1 MHSQILCKGTAAAVA
16 VRRMRNILGAVLGR
30 DGWTWRTHEVKLL
43 NTSSGDTVKIGEISY
58 QLKTPRNPELV
69 PVKHI
74 SDSLPQTVAQH
85 LRWIMQKDLL
95 GQDVFLIGP
104 PGPLRRSIAMQY
116 LELTRREV
124 EYVSLSRD
132 TTETDLKQ
140 RREIRS
146 GTAFYI
152 DQCAVR
158 AATEGRIL
166 VLEGLEKAERN
177 VLPVLNNLLEN
188 REMQLEDGRFLM
200 SAERYDKLLQ
210 EHTKEELD
218 AWKIVRVSEDFRVI
232 ALGLPVPKYK
242 GNPLDPPLRSRFQAR
257 DIYYLPFKDQLE
269 LLYTAGP
276 NVAAERVSQLLSL
289 ATTLCSQES
298 STLGLPDFP
307 VDNLSPALQVLNV
320 FPMLS
325 SQQLVQRLYPY
336 HSILGKEGRTAV
348 EGVLSRF
355 ELLDGRRQPA
365 PGAVV
370 SVSLA
375 RDLEGHADVTL
386 RVADQDVT
394 FQVPAGTKEPRPP
407 NSSPAFISTSSHAQ
421 LLAEMMQS
429 HMVKDMCLI
438 GAKGCG
444 KSVIAREFAE
454 MLGYSIEPVML
465 YQDMTAR
472 DLLQQRY
479 TLPNGDTAWRPSP
492 LVTAAQEGKLLLLDG
507 IHRVNLGTL
516 AVLSRLLHDRE
527 LALYDGT
534 RLMRWDRYQILKEQ
548 LQLTDQQLQE
558 RSIFPIHPSFRVL
571 ALAEPPVVGA
581 STSTSTSTSSSGGQ
595 QWLGPELL
603 TMFLYHSVAP
613 LARAEEISLIQGLTP
628 NVPKEAVEQLLH
640 LTHSLRKTNDPTAQ
654 SLASSLSTRQLLRIC
669 RRLSQYPEE
678 SIAHAVNK
686 ACLSRFLPSL
696 ARASLQ
702 KNLAN
707 CSIQD
712 TADPAEHTR
721 DHSCTVKDGMLTIGS
736 VSAPIYSA
744 DEKMKIPDVLF
755 YDNPQHMM
763 VMEDMLKD
771 FLLGEHLLLV
781 GNQGVGKNKIVD
793 RFLHLLNRPREYL
806 QLHRDTTVQT
816 LTLQPSVRDGIIVY
830 EDSPL
835 VKAVKMGHI
844 LVIDEADKAPTNVTC
859 ILKTLVESGEMILA
873 DGRRIVSDLR
883 KANGRL
889 NTIVMHPDFRM
900 LVLANRPGFPF
911 LGNDFF
917 GALGDI
923 FSCHAVDN
931 PKPQAELAMLKQY
944 GPDVPDATLQKLVA
958 AFGELRSMADQGTI
972 TYPYSTR
979 EVVNIVKH
987 LQKFPDEGLA
997 NVVRNVFDFD
1007 SYNKD
1012 MREVLIEALHKHGIP
1027 IGAKPS
1033 SVNLAKE
1040 LPLPEVR
1047 MSGYWT
1053 TNQGGNA
1060 RRKLL
1065 CPTET
1070 HPIDIKGPVFLRVQ
1084 GYPCN
1089 RQESRALSFS
1099 EEKAHWQIPMNEV
1112 NIICDVTT
1120 KDDVLYVATC
1130 NPVSLYAMKERGE
1143 TIHCMELYD
1152 VFPRTISGVWQPFV
1166 TIAALGSPLDGQVVL
1181 HEEQSN
1187 TVLHV
1192 DVVTGAVRRLMLSP
1206 DSDQSSTRA
1215 SNWWS
1220 SKEQQGSHKMCRDF
1234 AHKNW
1239 LLFYKE
1245 DGNHLEVLDVLEGR
1259 VHSIS
1264 LPINLKAV
1272 FLVAEDRWLLLESN
1286 TNKKY
1291 LLTKPMHMGAEDS
1304 GVCQLHTISE
1314 DSVSSG
1320 HGASSGE
1327 SCVPQMLSCDQLP
1340 NENLSAALDQKIVSP
1355 NRLLADTG
1363 SYAQVIVGFPD
1374 LMSPNEVYTFK
1385 RPVDLSEMKGGDG
1398 GSQFFRGGL
1407 RSSAAKRTNCVSL
1420 LSANQVVRA
1429 LPPNQVP
1436 LKEVYPKDVTPPM
1449 AAAYLEVT
1457 DLNSKRLKY
1466 IPVPRSMTV
1475 SPYTSWLSKVSD
1487 SDVLLAGLGSGGAV
1501 TVDMGGYVRLWE
1513 TGLDNLQRS
1522 LMEWRNMIGSEDGRP
1537 IQITVQRDS
1546 GQDVTAPKHGKI
1558 DPNNAPHVGGNQ
1570 WAGGTGGRDTAGLGG
1585 KGGPYRL
1592 DAGHKVFQVSQAEKD
1607 ALPEEVRRAAREM
1620 GEKAFKERLKEIDM
1634 SEYDADTYERFS
1646 KAVRRQ
1652 VQSLRIILDSLQ
1664 AKGKERQWLKNQAL
1678 GELDDAKIID
1688 GLTGEKAIYKR
1699 RGEQEPELGSPQ
1711 QKPKRLRVLAD
1722 VSGSMYRFNG
1732 VDGRLE
1738 RSMEAVCMVMEALES
1753 YEHKFKYDIVG
1764 HSGDGFDIELVR
1776 ADKVPKN
1783 EKQRLKV
1790 LKTMHAHAQFCMS
1803 GDYTLE
1809 GTEASIRELAR
1820 EEADEHFVVVLSDA
1834 NLERYGIRPE
1844 RFARVLTSD
1853 PQVNAFAIF
1862 IGSLGD
1868 QAERLQKTLP
1878 AGRSFV
1884 AMDTKQIPQI
1894 LQQIFTSTMLS
1905 SA

>member
-1 MHSQILCKGTAAAVA
+1 M
-16 VRRMRNILGAVLGR
+16 
-30 DGWTWRTHEVKLL
+30 WRTHEVKLL
-43 NTSSGDTVKIGEISY
+43 NTSSGDTVKIGDISY
-58 QLKTPRNPELV
+58 KLKTPRNPELV

-116 LELTRREV
+116 LELTKREV
-124 EYVSLSRD
+124 EYVALSRD

-158 AATEGRIL
+158 AATEGRVL

-218 AWKIVRVSEDFRVI
+218 SWKIIRVSEDFRVI

-298 STLGLPDFP
+298 SNLGLPDFP
-307 VDNLSPALQVLNV
+307 VDNLLPALYVLNV

-336 HSILGKEGRTAV
+336 NNILGKDGRNAV

-355 ELLDGRRQPA
+355 ELLDGRRESTPS
-365 PGAVV
+365 AVLGV
-370 SVSLA
+370 SKTKDV
-375 RDLEGHADVTL
+375 EGHADVTL
-386 RVADQDVT
+386 RIADKDIT

-407 NSSPAFISTSSHAQ
+407 NSSPNFISTPSHSK
-421 LLAEMMQS
+421 LMAEMMQS
-429 HMVKDMCLI
+429 HMVKDICLI

-454 MLGYSIEPVML
+454 MLGYSTEPVML

-492 LVTAAQEGKLLLLDG
+492 LVTAAIEGKLLLLDG

-527 LALYDGT
+527 LDLYDGT
-534 RLMRWDRYQILKEQ
+534 RLLRWDRYQTLKEQ
-548 LQLTDQQLQE
+548 LQFSDEQLQE
-558 RSIFPIHPSFRVL
+558 RSIFPVHPSFRVL

-581 STSTSTSTSSSGGQ
+581 NTSSSNSRGQ

-603 TMFLYHSVAP
+603 TMFLYHSVTP
-613 LARAEEISLIQGLTP
+613 LAKAEEIGLIQGLTP
-628 NVPKEAVEQLLH
+628 NVPKEAAEQLLH

-702 KNLAN
+702 KSLAN

-712 TADPAEHTR
+712 APDPAEHTN
-721 DHSCTVKDGMLTIGS
+721 DYSCMVKDGVLTIGN
-736 VSAPIYSA
+736 VSAPIYNPN
-744 DEKMKIPDVLF
+744 EKMKVPDVLF

-816 LTLQPSVRDGIIVY
+816 LTLQPSVRDGIIMY

-873 DGRRIVSDLR
+873 DGRRIISDPLEA
-883 KANGRL
+883 KGRT
-889 NTIVMHPDFRM
+889 NTIFMHPDFRM

-1033 SVNLAKE
+1033 SVTLAKE
-1040 LPLPEVR
+1040 LPLPEVK
-1047 MSGYWT
+1047 MTGYWT
-1053 TNQGGNA
+1053 INQGGNA

-1084 GYPCN
+1084 SYPCN

-1112 NIICDVTT
+1112 NIICDVITR
-1120 KDDVLYVATC
+1120 DDVLYVATC
-1130 NPVSLYAMKERGE
+1130 NPVSLYSMKERGE
-1143 TIHCMELYD
+1143 TIQCMELYD

-1166 TIAALGSPLDGQVVL
+1166 TIAPLGSPLDGQVVL

-1187 TVLHV
+1187 TVLHL
-1192 DVVTGAVRRLMLSP
+1192 DMVTGAVRRLMLSQ
-1206 DSDQSSTRA
+1206 DSDQPSTRA
-1215 SNWWS
+1215 SNWWG
-1220 SKEQQGSHKMCRDF
+1220 SKEQQGGYKMCRDF
-1234 AHKNW
+1234 SHKNW

-1245 DGNHLEVLDVLEGR
+1245 DGNQLEVLDVLEGR

-1264 LPINLKAV
+1264 LPINLKSV

-1286 TNKKY
+1286 TNKKF
-1291 LLTKPMHMGAEDS
+1291 LLTKPMHMAAEDS
-1304 GVCQLHTISE
+1304 GVCQLHSISE

-1320 HGASSGE
+1320 HGVSSAE
-1327 SCVPQMLSCDQLP
+1327 LSIPQMLSCDQLP

-1355 NRLLADTG
+1355 NRIMADP
-1363 SYAQVIVGFPD
+1363 SCFAQVIVGFPD
-1374 LMSPNEVYTFK
+1374 LMSPNEVYSFK
-1385 RPVDLSEMKGGDG
+1385 RPVDLSVMKSGESGT
-1398 GSQFFRGGL
+1398 QTFFRSGL
-1407 RSSAAKRTNCVSL
+1407 RSTTPKRDNCVSL

-1429 LPPNQVP
+1429 LPPNKVP

-1449 AAAYLEVT
+1449 TAAYLEVT
-1457 DLNSKRLKY
+1457 DLNSKKVKY
-1466 IPVPRSMTV
+1466 VPVPRSMTV
-1475 SPYTSWLSKVSD
+1475 SPYTNWLSKVSE
-1487 SDVLLAGLGSGGAV
+1487 SDVLMAPLGSGGVV

-1513 TGLDNLQRS
+1513 TGLDALQRS

-1537 IQITVQRDS
+1537 LQITIQRES
-1546 GQDVTAPKHGKI
+1546 GLDVTAPKHGKI
-1558 DPNNAPHVGGNQ
+1558 DPNNDPHVGGNQ

-1592 DAGHKVFQVSQAEKD
+1592 DAGHKVYQVSQAEKD
-1607 ALPEEVRRAAREM
+1607 AVPEEIRKAAREM

-1634 SEYDADTYERFS
+1634 SEYDAATYERFS
-1646 KAVRRQ
+1646 NAVRRQ

-1699 RGEQEPELGSPQ
+1699 RGELDPELGSPQ

-1738 RSMEAVCMVMEALES
+1738 RSMEAVCMVMEALEN

-1764 HSGDGFDIELVR
+1764 HSGDGYDIELVR

-1783 EKQRLKV
+1783 NKQRLKV
-1790 LKTMHAHAQFCMS
+1790 LKNMHAHAQFCMS
-1803 GDYTLE
+1803 GDFTLE
-1809 GTEASIRELAR
+1809 GTEASIKELAR
-1820 EEADEHFVVVLSDA
+1820 EEADELFVVVLSDA

-1844 RFARVLTSD
+1844 RFANVLTSD

>member
-1 MHSQILCKGTAAAVA
+1 MHARMLLKGTAAAVA
-16 VRRMRNILGAVLGR
+16 ARRIRHILGPVMSKE
-30 DGWTWRTHEVKLL
+30 GWRCSSHEVKLL

-58 QLKTPRNPELV
+58 HLKPPRNPEFV
-69 PVKHI
+69 PVNHMMEA
-74 SDSLPQTVAQH
+74 LPQTITQH

-95 GQDVFLIGP
+95 GQDMFLIGP

-116 LELTRREV
+116 LELTKREV
-124 EYVSLSRD
+124 EYVALSRD

-158 AATEGRIL
+158 AATNGRIL

-200 SAERYDKLLQ
+200 SAQRYDKLLE
-210 EHTKEELD
+210 EHNKEELD

-232 ALGLPVPKYK
+232 ALGLPVPRYK

-269 LLYTAGP
+269 HLYRMGP
-276 NVAAERVSQLLSL
+276 NVPAERVSQLLSF

-298 STLGLPDFP
+298 ASLSLPDFP
-307 VDNLSPALQVLNV
+307 VDNLPSALTVLNL

-325 SQQLVQRLYPY
+325 AQQLVQRLYPY
-336 HSILGKEGRTAV
+336 EAMLGKEGRTAV

-355 ELLDGRRQPA
+355 ELTDDSKKPSLT
-365 PGAVV
+365 AVV
-370 SVSLA
+370 NIEPVSGDHPGQA
-375 RDLEGHADVTL
+375 VVTL
-386 RVADQDVT
+386 SIADNNIT
-394 FQVPAGTKEPRPP
+394 FQVPSGTRPIRPP
-407 NSSPAFISTSSHAQ
+407 NSSPAFIGTPTHDR

-429 HMVKDMCLI
+429 HLVKDICLI

-454 MLGYSIEPVML
+454 MLGYSIEPIML

-479 TLPNGDTAWRPSP
+479 TLPNGDTAWRASP
-492 LVTAAQEGKLLLLDG
+492 LVAAAQEGKLVLLDG

-534 RLMRWDRYQILKEQ
+534 RLLRWDRYQTLKEE
-548 LQLTDQQLQE
+548 LQLTDQQLQD
-558 RSIFPIHPSFRVL
+558 RQIFPIHPSFRVI
-571 ALAEPPVVGA
+571 ALAEPPQVG
-581 STSTSTSTSSSGGQ
+581 STTQ
-595 QWLGPELL
+595 QWLGPETL
-603 TMFLYHSVAP
+603 TMFLFHTIKP
-613 LARAEEISLIQGLTP
+613 LAKAEETAVLQGMIQ
-628 NVPKEAVEQLLH
+628 NVPNEAVEQLLH
-640 LTHSLRKTNDPTAQ
+640 LTHSLRKSSDPMAL

-669 RRLSQYPEE
+669 RRLSQYPQE
-678 SIAHAVNK
+678 SVAHAVSK

-696 ARASLQ
+696 ARSSLQ
-702 KNLAN
+702 KSLVN
-707 CSIQD
+707 CSIEEQP
-712 TADPAEHTR
+712 DPATEQNHQYT
-721 DHSCTVKDGMLTIGS
+721 CTVKDGFLTIGN
-736 VSAPIYSA
+736 VSAPVYSP
-744 DEKMKIPDVLF
+744 DEKMKVPDVLF
-755 YDNPQHMM
+755 YENVQHMM
-763 VMEDMLKD
+763 VMQDMLKD

-793 RFLHLLNRPREYL
+793 RFLHLMNRPREYL

-873 DGRRIVSDLR
+873 DGRRIVSDPLE
-883 KANGRL
+883 AAGRP
-889 NTIVMHPDFRM
+889 NAIPMHPDFRM
-900 LVLANRPGFPF
+900 IILANRPGFPF

-931 PKPQAELAMLKQY
+931 PRPQQEFAMLKQY
-944 GPDVPDATLQKLVA
+944 GPNVPDAVLQKLVA
-958 AFGELRSMADQGTI
+958 AFGELRAMADQGTI

-1012 MREVLIEALHKHGIP
+1012 MQEVLIAALHKHGIP
-1027 IGAKPS
+1027 IGAKPT
-1033 SVNLAKE
+1033 SVHLAKE
-1040 LPLPEVR
+1040 LPLPDCK
-1047 MSGYWT
+1047 MAGYWT
-1053 TNQGGNA
+1053 ISQGGNTH
-1060 RRKLL
+1060 RKLL
-1065 CPTET
+1065 CPTES
-1070 HPIDIKGPVFLRVQ
+1070 HRIEIKGPVFLRVQ
-1084 GYPCN
+1084 SYPSE
-1089 RQESRALSFS
+1089 RHESRVMSFT
-1099 EEKAHWQIPMNEV
+1099 EEQAHWQIPMNEV
-1112 NIICDVTT
+1112 DIVCDVTT
-1120 KDDVLYVATC
+1120 ANGSIYVATC
-1130 NPVSLYAMKERGE
+1130 NPVSLYAMKERGDSVQC
-1143 TIHCMELYD
+1143 IELYD
-1152 VFPRTISGVWQPFV
+1152 IFPHTISGVWQPFISV
-1166 TIAALGSPLDGQVVL
+1166 AALGNPLQEQVVL
-1181 HEEQSN
+1181 HEEQGN
-1187 TVLHV
+1187 TVLHL
-1192 DVVTGAVRRLMLSP
+1192 DLVTGAVRRLVFSQDKQEEP
-1206 DSDQSSTRA
+1206 VRKT

-1220 SKEQQGSHKMCRDF
+1220 NKESQPGYKMCKEF

-1239 LLFYKE
+1239 LLFYK
-1245 DGNHLEVLDVLEGR
+1245 DNGSQLDVVDVLEGQ
-1259 VHSIS
+1259 VHTIC

-1272 FLVAEDRWLLLESN
+1272 FLVAEDRWLLIESK
-1286 TNKKY
+1286 TDRKF
-1291 LLTKPMHMGAEDS
+1291 LLTKPMHMGSEDT

-1314 DSVSSG
+1314 DAVNTGFGTSSGMEATAPQEVSS
-1320 HGASSGE
+1320 E
-1327 SCVPQMLSCDQLP
+1327 QLP
-1340 NENLSAALDQKIVSP
+1340 NENLGSALGQKIVSP
-1355 NRLLADTG
+1355 NRILCDTNT
-1363 SYAQVIVGFPD
+1363 YANVIVGFPD
-1374 LMSPNEVYTFK
+1374 LMSPNEVYTFNRPSPITEGRGPDMFFGSSK
-1385 RPVDLSEMKGGDG
+1385 RTGP
-1398 GSQFFRGGL
+1398 
-1407 RSSAAKRTNCVSL
+1407 AKRVNCVCL

-1429 LPPNQVP
+1429 LPPTQVP
-1436 LKEVYPKDVTPPM
+1436 LSDIYPKDITPPM
-1449 AAAYLEVT
+1449 TAAYLEVT
-1457 DLNSKRLKY
+1457 DLNSKKLKY
-1466 IPVPRSMTV
+1466 IPVPRSGSM
-1475 SPYTSWLSKVSD
+1475 SPYTVWISKVSNT
-1487 SDVLLAGLGSGGAV
+1487 DVVMAPLGSGGVV

-1522 LMEWRNMIGSEDGRP
+1522 LLEWRNMIGAEDGRP
-1537 IQITVQRDS
+1537 VQITIQRDS
-1546 GQDVTAPKHGKI
+1546 GLDVSSPKHGKI
-1558 DPNNAPHVGGNQ
+1558 DPKNAPHVGGNQ

-1592 DAGHKVFQVSQAEKD
+1592 DAGHKVYQISQAEKD
-1607 ALPEEVRRAAREM
+1607 AVPDEVKRASREM
-1620 GEKAFKERLKEIDM
+1620 AEKAFKQRLKEIEM
-1634 SEYDADTYERFS
+1634 SEYDASIYDRFS
-1646 KAVRRQ
+1646 GAVRRQ

-1664 AKGKERQWLKNQAL
+1664 AKGKERQWLRNQAL

-1699 RGEQEPELGSPQ
+1699 RGELEPELGSPQ
-1711 QKPKRLRVLAD
+1711 QKPKRLRLLAD

-1753 YEHKFKYDIVG
+1753 YEHKFKYDIMG

-1776 ADKVPKN
+1776 CDKVPKN
-1783 EKQRLKV
+1783 NKERLKV
-1790 LKTMHAHAQFCMS
+1790 LKTMHAHSQFCMS

-1809 GTEASIRELAR
+1809 GTEHAIKELAR
-1820 EEADEHFVVVLSDA
+1820 EEADEHFVIVLSDA
-1834 NLERYGIRPE
+1834 NLERYRISPD
-1844 RFARVLTSD
+1844 RFTRALTSN

-1868 QAERLQKTLP
+1868 QADRLQKTLP

-1884 AMDTKQIPQI
+1884 AVDTKQIPQI
-1894 LQQIFTSTMLS
+1894 LQLIFTSTMLS

>member
-1 MHSQILCKGTAAAVA
+1 MHSQILCSGTAAAVA
-16 VRRMRNILGAVLGR
+16 ARRVRNILGAVLGR
-30 DGWTWRTHEVKLL
+30 DGWMWRTHEVKLL
-43 NTSSGDTVKIGEISY
+43 NTSAGDTVMIGEIAY
-58 QLKTPRNPELV
+58 KLKTPKNPELV

-116 LELTRREV
+116 LELTKREV
-124 EYVSLSRD
+124 EYVALSRD

-158 AATEGRIL
+158 AATQGRVL

-210 EHTKEELD
+210 DHTKEELD
-218 AWKIVRVSEDFRVI
+218 SWKIVRVSEDFRVI

-276 NVAAERVSQLLSL
+276 NIAAERVSQLLSL

-298 STLGLPDFP
+298 SSLGLPDFP
-307 VDNLSPALQVLNV
+307 VDNLLPALHVLNS

-336 HSILGKEGRTAV
+336 SSILGKDGRTAV

-365 PGAVV
+365 PSAIM
-370 SVSLA
+370 SVSKTT
-375 RDLEGHADVTL
+375 DLEGHAEVTL
-386 RVADQDVT
+386 RIADKDVT
-394 FQVPAGTKEPRPP
+394 FQVPAGTKELRPP
-407 NSSPAFISTSSHAQ
+407 NSSPSFISTPSHAQ

-429 HMVKDMCLI
+429 HMAKDICVI

-492 LVTAAQEGKLLLLDG
+492 LVTAAIEGKLLLLDG

-527 LALYDGT
+527 LDLYDGT
-534 RLMRWDRYQILKEQ
+534 RLLRWDRYQTLKEQ
-548 LQLTDQQLQE
+548 LQFSDEQLKE

-581 STSTSTSTSSSGGQ
+581 SASGGSSKGQ

-603 TMFLYHSVAP
+603 TMFLYHTVTP
-613 LARAEEISLIQGLTP
+613 LAKAEEMGLIQGLTL
-628 NVPKEAVEQLLH
+628 NVPTEAAEQLLH
-640 LTHSLRKTNDPTAQ
+640 LTHTLRKTNDPTAQ

-696 ARASLQ
+696 ARASLE
-702 KNLAN
+702 KSLAN

-712 TADPAEHTR
+712 TLDPAEDTR
-721 DHSCTVKDGMLTIGS
+721 DFSCKITDGMLTIGT
-736 VSAPIYSA
+736 VSAPVYTPN
-744 DEKMKIPDVLF
+744 EKMKVPDVLF

-816 LTLQPSVRDGIIVY
+816 LTLQPSVRDGIILY

-873 DGRRIVSDLR
+873 DGRRIISDPR
-883 KANGRL
+883 EAKGRP
-889 NTIVMHPDFRM
+889 NSIVMHPDFRM

-931 PKPQAELAMLKQY
+931 PKPKAELAMLKQY

-1027 IGAKPS
+1027 IGAKPT

-1040 LPLPEVR
+1040 LPLPEVK

-1053 TNQGGNA
+1053 INQGGNA

-1084 GYPCN
+1084 SHPCN

-1130 NPVSLYAMKERGE
+1130 NPVSLFSMKERGE
-1143 TIHCMELYD
+1143 KIQSMELYD
-1152 VFPRTISGVWQPFV
+1152 VFPRTVSGVWQPFV
-1166 TIAALGSPLDGQVVL
+1166 SVAPLGSPLDGQVVL

-1187 TVLHV
+1187 TVLHL
-1192 DVVTGAVRRLMLSP
+1192 DMETGAVRRLMLSP
-1206 DSDQSSTRA
+1206 DSDPPSTRA

-1220 SKEQQGSHKMCRDF
+1220 SKEQQGVHKMCRDF

-1245 DGNHLEVLDVLEGR
+1245 DGNQLEVLDVLEGR

-1264 LPINLKAV
+1264 LPINLKSV

-1286 TNKKY
+1286 TNKKF
-1291 LLTKPMHMGAEDS
+1291 LLTKPMHMAAEDS
-1304 GVCQLHTISE
+1304 GVCQLHSISE
-1314 DSVSSG
+1314 DAVSAG
-1320 HGASSGE
+1320 HGASSAE
-1327 SCVPQMLSCDQLP
+1327 SAVPQMLTSEQLP

-1363 SYAQVIVGFPD
+1363 SFAQIIVGFPD
-1374 LMSPNEVYTFK
+1374 LVSPNEVYSFK
-1385 RPVDLSEMKGGDG
+1385 RPVDLSVMKSSDSGAHT
-1398 GSQFFRGGL
+1398 FFRAGL
-1407 RSSAAKRTNCVSL
+1407 RSSPAKRENCVSL

-1429 LPPNQVP
+1429 LPPNKVP

-1449 AAAYLEVT
+1449 TAAYLEVT
-1457 DLNSKRLKY
+1457 DLNSKKVKY
-1466 IPVPRSMTV
+1466 IPVPRSMSV
-1475 SPYTSWLSKVSD
+1475 SPYTSWMSKVSE
-1487 SDVLLAGLGSGGAV
+1487 SDVVVAALGSGGVV

-1513 TGLDNLQRS
+1513 TGLDTLQRS
-1522 LMEWRNMIGSEDGRP
+1522 LMEWRNMIGTEDGRP

-1546 GQDVTAPKHGKI
+1546 GLDVSAPKHGKI

-1592 DAGHKVFQVSQAEKD
+1592 DAGHKVHQVSQAEKD
-1607 ALPEEVRRAAREM
+1607 AVPEEVRRAAREM

-1634 SEYDADTYERFS
+1634 SEYDASTYERFS
-1646 KAVRRQ
+1646 SAVRRQ

-1678 GELDDAKIID
+1678 GDLDDAKIID

-1699 RGEQEPELGSPQ
+1699 RGELDPELGSPQ

-1764 HSGDGFDIELVR
+1764 HSGDGYDIELVR

-1783 EKQRLKV
+1783 NKQRLKV
-1790 LKTMHAHAQFCMS
+1790 LKTMHAHSQFCMS

-1809 GTEASIRELAR
+1809 GTDASIKELAR

-1844 RFARVLTSD
+1844 RFAQVLTSD

>member
-1 MHSQILCKGTAAAVA
+1 ILNMHSQILCGGTAAAVA
-16 VRRMRNILGAVLGR
+16 ARRVRYILGCVLGR
-30 DGWTWRTHEVKLL
+30 DGWMFRTHEVKLL
-43 NTSSGDTVKIGEISY
+43 NTASGDTVKIGEITY
-58 QLKTPRNPELV
+58 KLKPPQNPELV

-74 SDSLPQTVAQH
+74 SDSLPQSVAQH

-116 LELTRREV
+116 LELTKREV
-124 EYVSLSRD
+124 EYVALSRD

-158 AATEGRIL
+158 AAIRGRVL

-218 AWKIVRVSEDFRVI
+218 SWKIVRVSEDFRVI

-257 DIYYLPFKDQLE
+257 DVYYLPFKDQLE
-269 LLYTAGP
+269 LLYSAGP

-298 STLGLPDFP
+298 SSLGLPDFP
-307 VDNLSPALQVLNV
+307 VDNLLPVLHNS

-325 SQQLVQRLYPY
+325 CQQLLHRLYPY
-336 HSILGKEGRTAV
+336 NSMLGKDGRTAV

-355 ELLDGRRQPA
+355 ELLDGHRQPA
-365 PGAVV
+365 PTTIL
-370 SVSLA
+370 SVSTA
-375 RDLEGHADVTL
+375 KDVEGHADITL
-386 RVADQDVT
+386 HVVDKDIT
-394 FQVPAGTKEPRPP
+394 FQVPADWPRPP
-407 NSSPAFISTSSHAQ
+407 KSSPTYIHTPSHSQ
-421 LLAEMMQS
+421 LLAEMIQS
-429 HMVKDMCLI
+429 HMVKDICLI
-438 GAKGCG
+438 GPKGCG

-454 MLGYSIEPVML
+454 MLGYSMEPVML
-465 YQDMTAR
+465 YQDMTVR

-492 LVTAAQEGKLLLLDG
+492 LVTAAMEGKLLLLDG

-516 AVLSRLLHDRE
+516 AVLSRL
-527 LALYDGT
+527 
-534 RLMRWDRYQILKEQ
+534 
-548 LQLTDQQLQE
+548 QE
-558 RSIFPIHPSFRVL
+558 VRVLRDPRVCLFLCLFRSVFPIHPSFRVL
-571 ALAEPPVVGA
+571 ALAEPPIVGSA
-581 STSTSTSTSSSGGQ
+581 GSNSRAQ
-595 QWLGPELL
+595 QWLSPEVL
-603 TMFLYHSVAP
+603 TMFLYHNVMP
-613 LARAEEISLIQGLTP
+613 LAKEEEMGLIQGLAP
-628 NVPKEAVEQLLH
+628 NVPMEGAEQLLH
-640 LTHSLRKTNDPTAQ
+640 LAHSLRKTNDPTAQ

-669 RRLSQYPEE
+669 RRLSRHPEE
-678 SIAHAVNK
+678 SITHAVNK

-696 ARASLQ
+696 ARSSLQ
-702 KNLAN
+702 KNLMN

-712 TADPAEHTR
+712 ATDPADR
-721 DHSCTVKDGMLTIGS
+721 SLDYPCMVKDGVLTIGS
-736 VSAPIYSA
+736 VSAPIYNA
-744 DEKMKIPDVLF
+744 DQKMKVPDVLF

-816 LTLQPSVRDGIIVY
+816 LTLQPSVRDGIITY

-835 VKAVKMGHI
+835 VKAVKFGHV

-873 DGRRIVSDLR
+873 DGRRIISA
-883 KANGRL
+883 KGRPD
-889 NTIVMHPDFRM
+889 IIIMHPDFRM
-900 LVLANRPGFPF
+900 IVLANRPGFPF

-931 PKPQAELAMLKQY
+931 PKPKAELAMLKQY

-958 AFGELRSMADQGTI
+958 AFGELRSLADQGTI
-972 TYPYSTR
+972 NYPYSTR

-1033 SVNLAKE
+1033 SVKLAKE
-1040 LPLPEVR
+1040 FPLPEVK
-1047 MSGYWT
+1047 MTGYWT
-1053 TNQGGNA
+1053 INQGGNT

-1065 CPTET
+1065 CPTDT
-1070 HPIDIKGPVFLRVQ
+1070 RPIDVKGPVFLRVQ
-1084 GYPCN
+1084 KHPCN
-1089 RQESRALSFS
+1089 RQESRALSFT

-1130 NPVSLYAMKERGE
+1130 NPVSLYSMKERGE
-1143 TIHCMELYD
+1143 TIECIELYD

-1166 TIAALGSPLDGQVVL
+1166 TVAPLGSPLDGQVVL
-1181 HEEQSN
+1181 HEEQGN
-1187 TVLHV
+1187 TVLHL
-1192 DVVTGAVRRLMLSP
+1192 DLVTGALRRLIISP
-1206 DSDQSSTRA
+1206 DSDQSSSRA
-1215 SNWWS
+1215 SNWWN
-1220 SKEQQGSHKMCRDF
+1220 SKEQQAGYKMCRDF
-1234 AHKNW
+1234 SHKNW

-1245 DGNHLEVLDVLEGR
+1245 DSNQLEVLDVLEGQ

-1264 LPINLKAV
+1264 LPINLKSV
-1272 FLVAEDRWLLLESN
+1272 FLVAEDLMDL
-1286 TNKKY
+1286 KY
-1291 LLTKPMHMGAEDS
+1291 LKFLLTKPMHMAAEDS
-1304 GVCQLHTISE
+1304 GVCQLHSISE
-1314 DSVSSG
+1314 DSVNSG
-1320 HGASSGE
+1320 HGTTELSI
-1327 SCVPQMLSCDQLP
+1327 PQMLSCEQLP
-1340 NENLSAALDQKIVSP
+1340 NENLSAALNQKIVSP
-1355 NRLLADTG
+1355 NRVLVDTD
-1363 SYAQVIVGFPD
+1363 SYARLIVGFPD
-1374 LMSPNEVYTFK
+1374 LMSPNEVYSFK
-1385 RPVDLSEMKGGDG
+1385 RPVNLSAIKSGDSG
-1398 GSQFFRGGL
+1398 AQAFFRGGL
-1407 RSSAAKRTNCVSL
+1407 RSATAKQENCVSL
-1420 LSANQVVRA
+1420 IPVNQVVRA
-1429 LPPNQVP
+1429 LPPNKVP
-1436 LKEVYPKDVTPPM
+1436 LKELYPKDVTPPM
-1449 AAAYLEVT
+1449 TAAYLEVT
-1457 DLNSKRLKY
+1457 DLNSKKLKY

-1475 SPYTSWLSKVSD
+1475 SPYTNWVSKVSEC
-1487 SDVLLAGLGSGGAV
+1487 DVLIAALGSGGVV
-1501 TVDMGGYVRLWE
+1501 TVDMGGYIRLWE
-1513 TGLDNLQRS
+1513 TGLDTLQRS

-1537 IQITVQRDS
+1537 IQITIQRDS
-1546 GQDVTAPKHGKI
+1546 GLDVSAPKHGKI
-1558 DPNNAPHVGGNQ
+1558 DPHNAPHVGGNQ

-1592 DAGHKVFQVSQAEKD
+1592 DAGHKVYQISQVEKD
-1607 ALPEEVRRAAREM
+1607 AVPEEVRKAAREM
-1620 GEKAFKERLKEIDM
+1620 AEKAFKERLKEIDM
-1634 SEYDADTYERFS
+1634 SEYDAATYERFS
-1646 KAVRRQ
+1646 SAVRRQ

-1678 GELDDAKIID
+1678 GELDDTKIID

-1699 RGEQEPELGSPQ
+1699 RGELEPELGSPQ

-1738 RSMEAVCMVMEALES
+1738 RSMEAVCMVMEALEN

-1764 HSGDGFDIELVR
+1764 HSGDGYDIELVT
-1776 ADKVPKN
+1776 ADKIPKN
-1783 EKQRLKV
+1783 NKQRLKV
-1790 LKTMHAHAQFCMS
+1790 LKVYSCFYFLTRSSQTAQTSVKAAHTLSRFYFQGSHFIFCKFLFGFLCSFCVIYLGQCMLMNINVKRNYMN
-1803 GDYTLE
+1803 DYSHLI
-1809 GTEASIRELAR
+1809 SICC
-1820 EEADEHFVVVLSDA
+1820 
-1834 NLERYGIRPE
+1834 P
-1844 RFARVLTSD
+1844 
-1853 PQVNAFAIF
+1853 
-1862 IGSLGD
+1862 
-1868 QAERLQKTLP
+1868 
-1878 AGRSFV
+1878 
-1884 AMDTKQIPQI
+1884 
-1894 LQQIFTSTMLS
+1894 
-1905 SA
+1905 

>member
-1 MHSQILCKGTAAAVA
+1 MHTRILLKGTAAAVA
-16 VRRMRNILGAVLGR
+16 ARRIRHIIRPVISKE
-30 DGWTWRTHEVKLL
+30 GWNYSAHEVKLL
-43 NTSSGDTVKIGEISY
+43 NTSVTEV
-58 QLKTPRNPELV
+58 
-69 PVKHI
+69 
-74 SDSLPQTVAQH
+74 LPQTITQH

-116 LELTRREV
+116 LELTKREV
-124 EYVSLSRD
+124 EYVALSRD

-200 SAERYDKLLQ
+200 SSQRYDKLLE

-218 AWKIVRVSEDFRVI
+218 VWKIVRVSEDFRVI
-232 ALGLPVPKYK
+232 ALGLPVPRYK

-269 LLYTAGP
+269 HLYTIGQ
-276 NVAAERVSQLLSL
+276 NVPPERVSQLLSC

-298 STLGLPDFP
+298 ASLSLPDFP
-307 VDNLSPALQVLNV
+307 VDNLPSAITLLNL

-325 SQQLVQRLYPY
+325 AEQLFQRLYPY
-336 HSILGKEGRTAV
+336 EAMLGKEGRTAV
-348 EGVLSRF
+348 EGILSRF
-355 ELLDGRRQPA
+355 ELTDGNKKPPPTA
-365 PGAVV
+365 LVNIEPV
-370 SVSLA
+370 SGDHTGQA
-375 RDLEGHADVTL
+375 AVTL
-386 RVADQDVT
+386 KMTDKNVT
-394 FQVPAGTKEPRPP
+394 FQVPSGTRPIRPP
-407 NSSPAFISTSSHAQ
+407 NGSPTFISTPTHSR

-429 HMVKDMCLI
+429 HFVKDICLI

-444 KSVIAREFAE
+444 KSVIAREFAG
-454 MLGYSIEPVML
+454 MLGYSIEPIML

-479 TLPNGDTAWRPSP
+479 TLPNGDTAWRASP
-492 LVTAAQEGKLLLLDG
+492 LVTAAQEGKLVLLDG

-534 RLMRWDRYQILKEQ
+534 RLLRWDRYQTLKEG
-548 LQLTDQQLQE
+548 LQLSDQDLQD
-558 RSIFPIHPSFRVL
+558 RSIFPIHPSFRII
-571 ALAEPPVVGA
+571 ALADPPQL
-581 STSTSTSTSSSGGQ
+581 SSVKQ
-595 QWLGPELL
+595 QWLGPEIL
-603 TMFLYHSVAP
+603 TMFFFHTIKP
-613 LARAEEISLIQGLTP
+613 LAKAEETAVIQGMIP

-640 LTHSLRKTNDPTAQ
+640 LTHSLRKSNDPTAL

-669 RRLSQYPEE
+669 QRLSQYPQEN
-678 SIAHAVNK
+678 IAHAVNK

-696 ARASLQ
+696 ARSSLQ
-702 KNLAN
+702 KSLTN
-707 CSIQD
+707 CSIEEQP
-712 TADPAEHTR
+712 DPRAEH
-721 DHSCTVKDGMLTIGS
+721 DHHYTCIVKDGLLTIGN
-736 VSAPIYSA
+736 VSATVYIP
-744 DEKMKIPDVLF
+744 DEKMKVPDVLF
-755 YDNPQHMM
+755 YENVQHMM
-763 VMEDMLKD
+763 VMQDMLKD

-873 DGRRIVSDLR
+873 DGRRILSGPSE
-883 KANGRL
+883 AAGRP
-889 NTIVMHPDFRM
+889 NAISMHPDFRM
-900 LVLANRPGFPF
+900 IVLANRPGFPF

-931 PKPQAELAMLKQY
+931 PKPQAEFAMLKQY
-944 GPDVPDATLQKLVA
+944 GPDVPDAILQKLVA
-958 AFGELRSMADQGTI
+958 AFGELRNMADQGTI

-1007 SYNKD
+1007 SYNKEV
-1012 MREVLIEALHKHGIP
+1012 REVLIGALHKHGIP
-1027 IGAKPS
+1027 IGAKPT
-1033 SVNLAKE
+1033 SVHLAKE
-1040 LPLPEVR
+1040 LPLPNCK
-1047 MSGYWT
+1047 MAGYWT
-1053 TNQGGNA
+1053 INQGGNA

-1065 CPTET
+1065 CLTES
-1070 HPIDIKGPVFLRVQ
+1070 HQIDIKGPVFLRVQ
-1084 GYPCN
+1084 SYPSE
-1089 RQESRALSFS
+1089 RHESRSMSFT
-1099 EEKAHWQIPMNEV
+1099 EEQANWQIPMNEV
-1112 NIICDVTT
+1112 NIVSDITT
-1120 KDDVLYVATC
+1120 ANDWIYVATC
-1130 NPVSLYAMKERGE
+1130 NPISLYAMKEKGDSVQC
-1143 TIHCMELYD
+1143 IELND
-1152 VFPRTISGVWQPFV
+1152 IFPRTISGVWQPFV
-1166 TIAALGSPLDGQVVL
+1166 SVAALGNPLQGQLVL
-1181 HEEQSN
+1181 HEEQGN
-1187 TVLHV
+1187 TLLHL
-1192 DVVTGAVRRLMLSP
+1192 DLVTGAVRRLVLP
-1206 DSDQSSTRA
+1206 QDKPEEPVRKT

-1220 SKEQQGSHKMCRDF
+1220 NKESQSGYKMCKEF
-1234 AHKNW
+1234 AHKSW
-1239 LLFYKE
+1239 LLIYKE
-1245 DGNHLEVLDVLEGR
+1245 NGSQLDVVDVLEGQI
-1259 VHSIS
+1259 HTIS
-1264 LPINLKAV
+1264 LPITLKAV
-1272 FLVAEDRWLLLESN
+1272 FLVAEDRWLLIEN
-1286 TNKKY
+1286 QTDRKF
-1291 LLTKPMHMGAEDS
+1291 LLTKPMHMGAEDT
-1304 GVCQLHTISE
+1304 GVCQLHAITE
-1314 DSVSSG
+1314 DAVNTGFGTSSGMETTTPQEVSS
-1320 HGASSGE
+1320 
-1327 SCVPQMLSCDQLP
+1327 DQLP
-1340 NENLSAALDQKIVSP
+1340 NENLSSALGQKIISP
-1355 NRLLADTG
+1355 NRIFCDTNT
-1363 SYAQVIVGFPD
+1363 YANVIVGFPD

-1385 RPVDLSEMKGGDG
+1385 RPSPITEGRGPDMFF
-1398 GSQFFRGGL
+1398 GSSKRTGP
-1407 RSSAAKRTNCVSL
+1407 AKRLNCVCL
-1420 LSANQVVRA
+1420 LDANQVVRA
-1429 LPPNQVP
+1429 LPPTQVP
-1436 LKEVYPKDVTPPM
+1436 LAEIYHKDVTPPM
-1449 AAAYLEVT
+1449 TAAYLEVT
-1457 DLNSKRLKY
+1457 DLNSKKLKY
-1466 IPVPRSMTV
+1466 IPVPRSSSM
-1475 SPYTSWLSKVSD
+1475 SPYTVWISKVSD
-1487 SDVLLAGLGSGGAV
+1487 TDVVMAPLGSGGVV
-1501 TVDMGGYVRLWE
+1501 TVDTGGYVRLWE

-1522 LMEWRNMIGSEDGRP
+1522 LLEWRNMIGSEDGRP
-1537 IQITVQRDS
+1537 VQITIQRDS
-1546 GQDVTAPKHGKI
+1546 GLDVSSPKHGKI
-1558 DPNNAPHVGGNQ
+1558 DTKNAPHVGGNQ

-1592 DAGHKVFQVSQAEKD
+1592 DAGHKVYQISQVEKD
-1607 ALPEEVRRAAREM
+1607 TVPDEVKRASREM
-1620 GEKAFKERLKEIDM
+1620 AEKAFKQRLKEIDM
-1634 SEYDADTYERFS
+1634 SEYDAATYSHFS
-1646 KAVRRQ
+1646 EAVRRQ
-1652 VQSLRIILDSLQ
+1652 VHSLRTILDSLQ
-1664 AKGKERQWLKNQAL
+1664 AKGKERQWLRNQAL

-1711 QKPKRLRVLAD
+1711 QKPKRLRLLVD

-1753 YEHKFKYDIVG
+1753 YEHKFKYDIMG

-1776 ADKVPKN
+1776 CDRVPKN
-1783 EKQRLKV
+1783 NKERLKV
-1790 LKTMHAHAQFCMS
+1790 LKTMLAHSQFCMS

-1809 GTEASIRELAR
+1809 GTEHAVKELAR
-1820 EEADEHFVVVLSDA
+1820 EEADEHFVIVLSDA
-1834 NLERYGIRPE
+1834 NLERYGIRPDH
-1844 RFARVLTSD
+1844 FACALTSN
-1853 PQVNAFAIF
+1853 PQVNGFAIF

-1868 QAERLQKTLP
+1868 QADRLQRTLP

>member
-1 MHSQILCKGTAAAVA
+1 MQPHILSRATAAAVA
-16 VRRMRNILGAVLGR
+16 ARRMRNILGSVAGS
-30 DGWTWRTHEVKLL
+30 WMWRTRQVKLL
-43 NTSSGDTVKIGEISY
+43 NTSSGETVTIGDISY
-58 QLKTPRNPELV
+58 KVKTPQNPELV

-74 SDSLPQTVAQH
+74 SDALPQSVAQH

-95 GQDVFLIGP
+95 GQDMFLIGP

-116 LELTRREV
+116 LELTKREV
-124 EYVSLSRD
+124 EYVALSRD

-158 AATEGRIL
+158 AATLGRVL

-200 SAERYDKLLQ
+200 SSVRYDKLLQ
-210 EHTKEELD
+210 EHTKDELD
-218 AWKIVRVSEDFRVI
+218 SWKIVRVSEDFRVI

-276 NVAAERVSQLLSL
+276 DIAAERVSRLLSL

-298 STLGLPDFP
+298 SSLGLPDFP
-307 VDNLSPALQVLNV
+307 VDNLPSALQLLNV

-336 HSILGKEGRTAV
+336 KSILGKEGQLAV
-348 EGVLSRF
+348 ETVLSRF
-355 ELLDGRRQPA
+355 ELLDSHRQPT
-365 PGAVV
+365 PSTVLNV
-370 SVSLA
+370 STIQ
-375 RDLEGHADVTL
+375 DLKEQANVTL
-386 RVADQDVT
+386 SVTGEEIT
-394 FQVPAGTKEPRPP
+394 FQVQSGTNEPRLP
-407 NSSPAFISTSSHAQ
+407 NSSTHFISTSSHSQ
-421 LLAEMMQS
+421 LIAEMMQS
-429 HMVKDMCLI
+429 HIVKDICLI

-444 KSVIAREFAE
+444 KSAIAREFAE
-454 MLGYSIEPVML
+454 MLGYSTEPVML

-472 DLLQQRY
+472 DLLQQRF

-492 LVTAAQEGKLLLLDG
+492 LVNAAIEGKLLLLDG

-527 LALYDGT
+527 LELYDGT
-534 RLMRWDRYQILKEQ
+534 RLLRRDRYQALKEE
-548 LQLTDQQLQE
+548 LQFSDQQLQE

-581 STSTSTSTSSSGGQ
+581 SSSNSKGQ

-603 TMFLYHSVAP
+603 TMFLYHTVTPMSK
-613 LARAEEISLIQGLTP
+613 AEELDLIEGLAP
-628 NVPKEAVEQLLH
+628 NVPKDAVEQLLH
-640 LTHSLRKTNDPTAQ
+640 LTHSLRSTNDSTAQ

-678 SIAHAVNK
+678 SIAHAINK

-702 KNLAN
+702 KSLTK
-707 CSIQD
+707 CSIED
-712 TADPAEHTR
+712 NADPTEHTKMYK
-721 DHSCTVKDGMLTIGS
+721 CIIKDGVLTIGS
-736 VSAPIYSA
+736 VSAPVYNPN
-744 DEKMKIPDVLF
+744 EKMKVPDVLF
-755 YDNPQHMM
+755 YDNPQHMK

-816 LTLQPSVRDGIIVY
+816 LTLQPSVRDGIIIY

-873 DGRRIVSDLR
+873 DVRRIISDPR
-883 KANGRL
+883 ESKGKP

-944 GPDVPDATLQKLVA
+944 GPDVPDSTLQKLVA

-987 LQKFPDEGLA
+987 LQKFPEEGLA

-1033 SVNLAKE
+1033 SVKLAKE
-1040 LPLPEVR
+1040 LPLPEVK
-1047 MSGYWT
+1047 MTGFWT
-1053 TNQGGNA
+1053 IGQGVNS

-1070 HPIDIKGPVFLRVQ
+1070 RPIDIKGPVFLRVQ
-1084 GYPCN
+1084 GYPRN
-1089 RQESRALSFS
+1089 RQESRALSFT
-1099 EEKAHWQIPMNEV
+1099 EEKAHWQLPMNEV
-1112 NIICDVTT
+1112 NIICDVTS

-1130 NPVSLYAMKERGE
+1130 NPVSLYSMKEHSD

-1166 TIAALGSPLDGQVVL
+1166 TVAPLGSPLDGQVVL

-1192 DVVTGAVRRLMLSP
+1192 DMVTGAVRRLLLSP
-1206 DSDQSSTRA
+1206 DSEQPTARA
-1215 SNWWS
+1215 SHWWSS
-1220 SKEQQGSHKMCRDF
+1220 SKEQQGGNKMCRDF

-1245 DGNHLEVLDVLEGR
+1245 DGNQLDVLDVLEGR

-1286 TNKKY
+1286 TNNKF
-1291 LLTKPMHMGAEDS
+1291 LLTKPMHMAAEDS
-1304 GVCQLHTISE
+1304 GVCQLHSITE
-1314 DSVSSG
+1314 DPVSSG
-1320 HGASSGE
+1320 HGATSAEVSI
-1327 SCVPQMLSCDQLP
+1327 PQMLSNEQLP
-1340 NENLSAALDQKIVSP
+1340 NENLSVALDQKIVSP
-1355 NRLLADTG
+1355 NRILADTG
-1363 SYAQVIVGFPD
+1363 SFARIIVGFPD
-1374 LMSPNEVYTFK
+1374 LMSPNEVYSFK
-1385 RPVDLSEMKGGDG
+1385 RPVDLTMTKSSESGAHM
-1398 GSQFFRGGL
+1398 FLRGGL
-1407 RSSAAKRTNCVSL
+1407 RSSTPKRDNCVCL
-1420 LSANQVVRA
+1420 LSTNQVVRA
-1429 LPPNQVP
+1429 LPPNKVP
-1436 LKEVYPKDVTPPM
+1436 LKEVYPKDVTPPLT
-1449 AAAYLEVT
+1449 AAYLEVT
-1457 DLNSKRLKY
+1457 DLNSKKVKY
-1466 IPVPRSMTV
+1466 IPVPRSMSV
-1475 SPYTSWLSKVSD
+1475 SPYTNWLSKVSE
-1487 SDVLLAGLGSGGAV
+1487 SDVLVASLGSGGV
-1501 TVDMGGYVRLWE
+1501 FTVDMGGYVRLWE
-1513 TGLDNLQRS
+1513 TGLDTLQRS

-1537 IQITVQRDS
+1537 LQITIQRDS
-1546 GQDVTAPKHGKI
+1546 GLDVSAPKHGKI
-1558 DPNNAPHVGGNQ
+1558 DPLNTPHVGGNQ

-1592 DAGHKVFQVSQAEKD
+1592 DAGHKVYQVSQVEKD
-1607 ALPEEVRRAAREM
+1607 AVPEEVRRAAREM
-1620 GEKAFKERLKEIDM
+1620 GEKAFKERLKAINM
-1634 SEYDADTYERFS
+1634 SEYDAATYERFS
-1646 KAVRRQ
+1646 NAVRRQ

-1688 GLTGEKAIYKR
+1688 GLAGEKAIYKR
-1699 RGEQEPELGSPQ
+1699 RGELDPEPGSPQ

-1738 RSMEAVCMVMEALES
+1738 RSMEAICMVMEALEN
-1753 YEHKFKYDIVG
+1753 YEQKFKYDIMG
-1764 HSGDGFDIELVR
+1764 HSGDGYDIELVR
-1776 ADKVPKN
+1776 ADKIPKN
-1783 EKQRLKV
+1783 NKERLKV

-1809 GTEASIRELAR
+1809 GTEASIKELAR

-1844 RFARVLTSD
+1844 RFASVLTSD

-1905 SA
+1905 NA

>member
-1 MHSQILCKGTAAAVA
+1 MQPYLLSRGTAAAVA
-16 VRRMRNILGAVLGR
+16 ARRMRNILGSVAGS
-30 DGWTWRTHEVKLL
+30 WMWRTREVKLI
-43 NTSSGDTVKIGEISY
+43 NTSSGDTVTIGDISY
-58 QLKTPRNPELV
+58 KLKTPENPELV

-74 SDSLPQTVAQH
+74 SESPSQTVAQH

-95 GQDVFLIGP
+95 GQDMFLIGP

-116 LELTRREV
+116 LELTKREV
-124 EYVSLSRD
+124 EYVALSRD

-158 AATEGRIL
+158 AATQGRVL

-200 SAERYDKLLQ
+200 AAERYDKLLQ

-218 AWKIVRVSEDFRVI
+218 SWKIVRVSEDFRVI
-232 ALGLPVPKYK
+232 ALGIPVPKYK

-269 LLYTAGP
+269 VLYTAGP
-276 NVAAERVSQLLSL
+276 NIGAERVSQLLSL

-298 STLGLPDFP
+298 SSLGLPDFP
-307 VDNLSPALQVLNV
+307 VDNLPSALEVLNM

-336 HSILGKEGRTAV
+336 KSILGKEGCTAV
-348 EGVLSRF
+348 ENVLSRF
-355 ELLDGRRQPA
+355 ELLDSRRQQA
-365 PGAVV
+365 PTMILNVSAVK
-370 SVSLA
+370 
-375 RDLEGHADVTL
+375 DTKNHANVTL
-386 RVADQDVT
+386 DAAGKEVT
-394 FQVPAGTKEPRPP
+394 FEVQSGISEVRQP
-407 NSSPAFISTSSHAQ
+407 NHSPFFISTRSQSQ
-421 LLAEMMQS
+421 LIAEMMQS
-429 HMVKDMCLI
+429 HMVKDICLI

-444 KSVIAREFAE
+444 KSAIAREFAE
-454 MLGYSIEPVML
+454 ILGYSIEPVML

-492 LVTAAQEGKLLLLDG
+492 LVIAAMEGKLLLLDG

-527 LALYDGT
+527 LDLYDGT
-534 RLMRWDRYQILKEQ
+534 RLLRWDRYQTLKEE
-548 LQLTDQQLQE
+548 LQFTDQQLQE
-558 RSIFPIHPSFRVL
+558 RSIFPIHPAFRVL

-581 STSTSTSTSSSGGQ
+581 SGGSNKGQ

-603 TMFLYHSVAP
+603 TMFLYHTVTPMSK
-613 LARAEEISLIQGLTP
+613 AEEMELIEGLAP
-628 NVPKEAVEQLLH
+628 NVPKEAVEQLLN
-640 LTHSLRKTNDPTAQ
+640 LTHSLRSTHDPTAQ

-702 KNLAN
+702 KSLAN
-707 CSIQD
+707 SSIENSPEPSD
-712 TADPAEHTR
+712 DS
-721 DHSCTVKDGMLTIGS
+721 HSYSCMVKDGVLTIGS
-736 VSAPIYSA
+736 VSAPVYNP
-744 DEKMKIPDVLF
+744 DMKMKVPDVLF
-755 YDNPQHMM
+755 YDNPQHMK

-816 LTLQPSVRDGIIVY
+816 LTLQPSVRDGIIIY

-873 DGRRIVSDLR
+873 DGRRIVSDPR
-883 KANGRL
+883 EPMHRP
-889 NTIVMHPDFRM
+889 NTIFMHPDFRM

-944 GPDVPDATLQKLVA
+944 GPDVPDSTLQKLVS
-958 AFGELRSMADQGTI
+958 AFGELRTMADQGTI

-979 EVVNIVKH
+979 EVVNIVRH
-987 LQKFPDEGLA
+987 LQKFPEEGLA

-1033 SVNLAKE
+1033 SVKLAKE
-1040 LPLPEVR
+1040 LPLPEVK
-1047 MSGYWT
+1047 MTGYWT
-1053 TNQGGNA
+1053 IGQGINA
-1060 RRKLL
+1060 RRKML

-1070 HPIDIKGPVFLRVQ
+1070 RPIDIKGPAFLRVQ

-1089 RQESRALSFS
+1089 RQESRALSFT
-1099 EEKAHWQIPMNEV
+1099 EEKAHWQLPMNEV
-1112 NIICDVTT
+1112 NIICHVTSS
-1120 KDDVLYVATC
+1120 DDVLYVATC
-1130 NPVSLYAMKERGE
+1130 NPVSLYSMKEKGD
-1143 TIHCMELYD
+1143 TIHCMELFD

-1166 TIAALGSPLDGQVVL
+1166 TVAPLGSPLDGQVVL

-1192 DVVTGAVRRLMLSP
+1192 DMVTGAVRRLLLYA
-1206 DSDQSSTRA
+1206 DSEQPNARA
-1215 SNWWS
+1215 SYWWNT
-1220 SKEQQGSHKMCRDF
+1220 SKEQQGVNKMCCEF

-1245 DGNHLEVLDVLEGR
+1245 EGNQLDVLDVLEGR
-1259 VHSIS
+1259 LHSIS
-1264 LPINLKAV
+1264 LPINLKTV
-1272 FLVAEDRWLLLESN
+1272 HLVAEDRWLLLESN
-1286 TNKKY
+1286 TNKKF
-1291 LLTKPMHMGAEDS
+1291 LLTKPMHMAAEDS
-1304 GVCQLHTISE
+1304 GVCQLHSINE
-1314 DSVSSG
+1314 EAVSSG
-1320 HGASSGE
+1320 HGVSSAE
-1327 SCVPQMLSCDQLP
+1327 VSTPQMLSNEQLP
-1340 NENLSAALDQKIVSP
+1340 NENLSTALDQKIVSP

-1363 SYAQVIVGFPD
+1363 SFARIIVGFPD
-1374 LMSPNEVYTFK
+1374 LMSPNEVYSFN
-1385 RPVDLSEMKGGDG
+1385 RPMDLSLMKSSDS
-1398 GSQFFRGGL
+1398 GSPTFFRGGL
-1407 RSSAAKRTNCVSL
+1407 RSSSSKRNNCVSL
-1420 LSANQVVRA
+1420 LSHNQVVRA
-1429 LPPNQVP
+1429 LPPNKVP
-1436 LKEVYPKDVTPPM
+1436 LKEIYPKDVTPPLT
-1449 AAAYLEVT
+1449 AAYLEVT
-1457 DLNSKRLKY
+1457 DLNSKKVKY
-1466 IPVPRSMTV
+1466 IPVPRSMSV
-1475 SPYTSWLSKVSD
+1475 SPYTNWLSKVSE
-1487 SDVLLAGLGSGGAV
+1487 SDVLLASLHSGGV
-1501 TVDMGGYVRLWE
+1501 FTVDMGGYVRLWE
-1513 TGLDNLQRS
+1513 TGLDTLQRS

-1537 IQITVQRDS
+1537 LQITIQRDS
-1546 GQDVTAPKHGKI
+1546 GMDVKAPKHGKI
-1558 DPNNAPHVGGNQ
+1558 DPLNAPHVGGNQ

-1592 DAGHKVFQVSQAEKD
+1592 DAGHKVYQVSQAEKD
-1607 ALPEEVRRAAREM
+1607 AVPEEVRKAAREM
-1620 GEKAFKERLKEIDM
+1620 AEKAFKDRLKEINM
-1634 SEYDADTYERFS
+1634 SEYDAQTYERFS
-1646 KAVRRQ
+1646 SAVQRQ

-1699 RGEQEPELGSPQ
+1699 RGEQDPEPGTPQ

-1753 YEHKFKYDIVG
+1753 YEHKFKYDIMG
-1764 HSGDGFDIELVR
+1764 HSGDGYDIELVR

-1783 EKQRLKV
+1783 NKERLKV

-1809 GTEASIRELAR
+1809 GTEASIKELSR
-1820 EEADEHFVVVLSDA
+1820 EEADEYFVVVLSDA

-1844 RFARVLTSD
+1844 RFSSVLTSD

>member
-1 MHSQILCKGTAAAVA
+1 M
-16 VRRMRNILGAVLGR
+16 
-30 DGWTWRTHEVKLL
+30 WRTCEVKLL
-43 NTSSGDTVKIGEISY
+43 NTSSGDTVKIGDITY
-58 QLKTPRNPELV
+58 KIKTPRNPELV

-74 SDSLPQTVAQH
+74 SDSLPQAVAQH

-116 LELTRREV
+116 LELTKREV
-124 EYVSLSRD
+124 EYVALSRD

-158 AATEGRIL
+158 AATQGRVL

-200 SAERYDKLLQ
+200 SSERYDKLLQ

-218 AWKIVRVSEDFRVI
+218 TWKIVRVSEDFRVI

-276 NVAAERVSQLLSL
+276 NIAAERVSQLLSL

-307 VDNLSPALQVLNV
+307 VDNLLPALHVLNV

-336 HSILGKEGRTAV
+336 TSILGKDGRTAV

-355 ELLDGRRQPA
+355 ELFDARRQPA
-365 PGAVV
+365 PSAVL
-370 SVSLA
+370 SVSTTKDA
-375 RDLEGHADVTL
+375 GGHANVTL
-386 RVADQDVT
+386 GIADKEVT
-394 FQVPAGTKEPRPP
+394 FQVPSGTNEPRPP
-407 NSSPAFISTSSHAQ
+407 NSSSNFINTPSHSQ
-421 LLAEMMQS
+421 LIAEMMQS

-454 MLGYSIEPVML
+454 ILGYSIEPVML

-479 TLPNGDTAWRPSP
+479 TLPNGDTSWRPSP
-492 LVTAAQEGKLLLLDG
+492 LVTAAIEGKLLLLDG

-527 LALYDGT
+527 LDLYDGS
-534 RLMRWDRYQILKEQ
+534 RLLRWDRYQTLKEEQQ
-548 LQLTDQQLQE
+548 LSDQQLQE

-581 STSTSTSTSSSGGQ
+581 NTSATNSKGQ

-603 TMFLYHSVAP
+603 TMFLYHTVTP
-613 LARAEEISLIQGLTP
+613 LSKAEEMGLIDGLTP
-628 NVPKEAVEQLLH
+628 NVPKEAAEQLLH

-678 SIAHAVNK
+678 SIARAVNK

-696 ARASLQ
+696 ARSSLE
-702 KNLAN
+702 KSLSNS
-707 CSIQD
+707 SIVD

-721 DHSCTVKDGMLTIGS
+721 DYTKVKDGVLTIGS
-736 VSAPIYSA
+736 VSAPVYNPS
-744 DEKMKIPDVLF
+744 EKMKIPDVLF

-816 LTLQPSVRDGIIVY
+816 LTLQPSVRDGIITY

-873 DGRRIVSDLR
+873 DGRRIISAR
-883 KANGRL
+883 GRP
-889 NTIVMHPDFRM
+889 NTILMHPDFRM

-987 LQKFPDEGLA
+987 LQKFPEEGLA

-1027 IGAKPS
+1027 IGAKPNA
-1033 SVNLAKE
+1033 VKLAKE
-1040 LPLPEVR
+1040 LPLPEVK
-1047 MSGYWT
+1047 MTGYWT
-1053 TNQGGNA
+1053 INQGGNA

-1112 NIICDVTT
+1112 NIICDSPVCLFCFADT
-1120 KDDVLYVATC
+1120 LYVATC
-1130 NPVSLYAMKERGE
+1130 NPVSLYSMKEQGD
-1143 TIHCMELYD
+1143 TIHCIELYD

-1166 TIAALGSPLDGQVVL
+1166 TVAPLGNPLDGQVVL
-1181 HEEQSN
+1181 HEEQSSVN
-1187 TVLHV
+1187 RYIVLYNSIFIV
-1192 DVVTGAVRRLMLSP
+1192 SM
-1206 DSDQSSTRA
+1206 
-1215 SNWWS
+1215 
-1220 SKEQQGSHKMCRDF
+1220 QGGHKMCRDF

-1245 DGNHLEVLDVLEGR
+1245 NGNQVEVLDVLEGR

-1264 LPINLKAV
+1264 LPINLKSV
-1272 FLVAEDRWLLLESN
+1272 FLVAEDRWLLLESE
-1286 TNKKY
+1286 TNKKF
-1291 LLTKPMHMGAEDS
+1291 LLTKPMHMTAEDS
-1304 GVCQLHTISE
+1304 GVCQLHSIS
-1314 DSVSSG
+1314 DDPVSSG
-1320 HGASSGE
+1320 HGTTEVS
-1327 SCVPQMLSCDQLP
+1327 VPQMLSSDQLP

-1355 NRLLADTG
+1355 NRILADTG
-1363 SYAQVIVGFPD
+1363 SFAQLIVGFPD
-1374 LMSPNEVYTFK
+1374 LMSPNEVYSFK
-1385 RPVDLSEMKGGDG
+1385 RPADLSTMKSGESGAHM
-1398 GSQFFRGGL
+1398 FLRGGL
-1407 RSSAAKRTNCVSL
+1407 RTSTPKQHNCVSL

-1429 LPPNQVP
+1429 LPPNKVP
-1436 LKEVYPKDVTPPM
+1436 LKDVYPKDVTPPLT
-1449 AAAYLEVT
+1449 AAYLEVT
-1457 DLNSKRLKY
+1457 DLNSKKVKY
-1466 IPVPRSMTV
+1466 IPVPRSMSV
-1475 SPYTSWLSKVSD
+1475 SPYTNWLAKVSET
-1487 SDVLLAGLGSGGAV
+1487 DVLIAGLSSGGVV
-1501 TVDMGGYVRLWE
+1501 TVDMGGYIRLWE
-1513 TGLDNLQRS
+1513 TGLDTLQRS

-1537 IQITVQRDS
+1537 LQITIQRDS
-1546 GQDVTAPKHGKI
+1546 GMDVTAPKHGKV
-1558 DPNNAPHVGGNQ
+1558 DPVNAPHVGGNQ

-1592 DAGHKVFQVSQAEKD
+1592 DAGHKVYQVSQAEKD
-1607 ALPEEVRRAAREM
+1607 AVPEEVRRAAREM
-1620 GEKAFKERLKEIDM
+1620 AEKAFKERLKEIDM
-1634 SEYDADTYERFS
+1634 SEYDGETYERFS
-1646 KAVRRQ
+1646 NAVKRQ

-1699 RGEQEPELGSPQ
+1699 RGELDPELGSPQ

-1738 RSMEAVCMVMEALES
+1738 RSMEAVCMVMEALEN

-1783 EKQRLKV
+1783 NKQRLKV
-1790 LKTMHAHAQFCMS
+1790 LRNMHAHSQFCMS

-1809 GTEASIRELAR
+1809 GTEASIKELAR

-1905 SA
+1905 NA

>member
-1 MHSQILCKGTAAAVA
+1 MHPQILCSGTAAAVA
-16 VRRMRNILGAVLGR
+16 ARRVRHILGSVLGR
-30 DGWTWRTHEVKLL
+30 DGWMWRTHEVKLL

-58 QLKTPRNPELV
+58 KLKTPRNPELV
-69 PVKHI
+69 PVKYI

-116 LELTRREV
+116 LELTKREV
-124 EYVSLSRD
+124 EYVALSRD

-158 AATEGRIL
+158 AATQGRVL

-218 AWKIVRVSEDFRVI
+218 SWNIVRVSEDFRVI

-242 GNPLDPPLRSRFQAR
+242 GNMLDPPLRSRFQAR

-269 LLYTAGP
+269 LLYTAGT
-276 NVAAERVSQLLSL
+276 NIAAERVSQLLSL

-307 VDNLSPALQVLNV
+307 VDNLLPALHVLNS

-336 HSILGKEGRTAV
+336 KSILGKDGCNAV

-355 ELLDGRRQPA
+355 ELLDGRHQPA
-365 PGAVV
+365 PSAVL
-370 SVSLA
+370 SVSKA
-375 RDLEGHADVTL
+375 KDAAEGIADVTI
-386 RVADQDVT
+386 RVGAKAITV
-394 FQVPAGTKEPRPP
+394 QVPAGTKELRPP
-407 NSSPAFISTSSHAQ
+407 NTSPNFISTPSHSQ
-421 LLAEMMQS
+421 LMAEMMQS

-444 KSVIAREFAE
+444 KSVIAKEFAE

-492 LVTAAQEGKLLLLDG
+492 LVNAAIEGKLLLLDG
-507 IHRVNLGTL
+507 VHRVNLGTL
-516 AVLSRLLHDRE
+516 AVLSRLLHDRD
-527 LALYDGT
+527 LDLYDGT
-534 RLMRWDRYQILKEQ
+534 KLLKWDRYQALKEQ
-548 LQLTDQQLQE
+548 LQFNDQQLQE

-571 ALAEPPVVGA
+571 ALAEPPIVGA
-581 STSTSTSTSSSGGQ
+581 SPNSSSSSSSRGQ

-603 TMFLYHSVAP
+603 TMFLYHRVAP
-613 LARAEEISLIQGLTP
+613 LAKAEEMDLIQGLTP
-628 NVPKEAVEQLLH
+628 NVPKEAAEQLLH
-640 LTHSLRKTNDPTAQ
+640 LTHNLRKTNDPTAQ
-654 SLASSLSTRQLLRIC
+654 SLASSLSTRQLLRIF
-669 RRLSQYPEE
+669 RRLSQYPNE

-702 KNLAN
+702 KNLTN
-707 CSIQD
+707 CHIQD
-712 TADPAEHTR
+712 PPEPAEHIR
-721 DHSCTVKDGMLTIGS
+721 DSTCTVTDGVLTIGS
-736 VSAPIYSA
+736 VSAPIYHPN
-744 DEKMKIPDVLF
+744 EKMKVPDVLF

-816 LTLQPSVRDGIIVY
+816 LTLQPSVREGIITY

-835 VKAVKMGHI
+835 VKAVKLGHI

-873 DGRRIVSDLR
+873 DGRRIISDPR
-883 KANGRL
+883 EAKGRP

-931 PKPQAELAMLKQY
+931 PKPQAELAMLKKY
-944 GPDVPDATLQKLVA
+944 GPDVPDATLHKLVA

-987 LQKFPDEGLA
+987 LQKFPGEGLA

-1012 MREVLIEALHKHGIP
+1012 TREVLIEALHKHGIP

-1033 SVNLAKE
+1033 SVTLAKE
-1040 LPLPEVR
+1040 LPLPELT
-1047 MSGYWT
+1047 MTGYWT
-1053 TNQGGNA
+1053 INQGGNA

-1070 HPIDIKGPVFLRVQ
+1070 RPIDVKGPVFLRVQ
-1084 GYPCN
+1084 GYPCI

-1130 NPVSLYAMKERGE
+1130 NPVSLYSMKERGD

-1166 TIAALGSPLDGQVVL
+1166 TVAALGSPLDGQVVL

-1187 TVLHV
+1187 TVLHL
-1192 DVVTGAVRRLMLSP
+1192 DSVTGAVRRLVLSS
-1206 DSDQSSTRA
+1206 DSEQPSTRA

-1220 SKEQQGSHKMCRDF
+1220 SKDEQGANKMCSDF

-1245 DGNHLEVLDVLEGR
+1245 DGNQLEVLDVLEGR

-1264 LPINLKAV
+1264 LPINLKSV
-1272 FLVAEDRWLLLESN
+1272 FLVAEDRWLLLENS
-1286 TNKKY
+1286 TNKKF
-1291 LLTKPMHMGAEDS
+1291 LLTKPMHMAAES
-1304 GVCQLHTISE
+1304 SEVCQLHSINE
-1314 DSVSSG
+1314 DS
-1320 HGASSGE
+1320 ASSAKV
-1327 SCVPQMLSCDQLP
+1327 SVPQMLSCEQLP

-1363 SYAQVIVGFPD
+1363 SFARIIVGFPD
-1374 LMSPNEVYTFK
+1374 LMSPNEVYSFK
-1385 RPVDLSEMKGGDG
+1385 RPVDLSVMKSAESGAHM
-1398 GSQFFRGGL
+1398 FLRGGL
-1407 RSSAAKRTNCVSL
+1407 RSNTPKRDNCVSL

-1429 LPPNQVP
+1429 LPPNKVP

-1449 AAAYLEVT
+1449 TAAYLEVT
-1457 DLNSKRLKY
+1457 DLNSKKVKY
-1466 IPVPRSMTV
+1466 IPVPRSMSV
-1475 SPYTSWLSKVSD
+1475 SPYTNWLSKVSE
-1487 SDVLLAGLGSGGAV
+1487 SDVLIAALGSGGVV

-1513 TGLDNLQRS
+1513 TGLDSLQRS
-1522 LMEWRNMIGSEDGRP
+1522 LMEWRNMIGMEDGRP
-1537 IQITVQRDS
+1537 LQITIQRDS
-1546 GQDVTAPKHGKI
+1546 GLDVTAPKHGKI
-1558 DPNNAPHVGGNQ
+1558 DANNAPHVGGNQ

-1592 DAGHKVFQVSQAEKD
+1592 DAGHKVYQVSQTEKD
-1607 ALPEEVRRAAREM
+1607 AVPEEVRRAARDM
-1620 GEKAFKERLKEIDM
+1620 AEKAFKERLKQIDM
-1634 SEYDADTYERFS
+1634 SEYDAATYERFS
-1646 KAVRRQ
+1646 NGVRRQ

-1678 GELDDAKIID
+1678 GDLDDAKIID
-1688 GLTGEKAIYKR
+1688 GLTGEKTIYKR
-1699 RGEQEPELGSPQ
+1699 RGELDPEPGSPQ
-1711 QKPKRLRVLAD
+1711 QKPKRLRLLAD

-1738 RSMEAVCMVMEALES
+1738 RSMEAVCMVMEALEN
-1753 YEHKFKYDIVG
+1753 YEHKFKYDVVG
-1764 HSGDGFDIELVR
+1764 HSGDGYDIELVR

-1783 EKQRLKV
+1783 NKERLKV

-1803 GDYTLE
+1803 GDFTLE
-1809 GTEASIRELAR
+1809 GTEASIKELAR

-1844 RFARVLTSD
+1844 RFAQVLTSD

>member
-1 MHSQILCKGTAAAVA
+1 MHSQILCSGTAAAVA
-16 VRRMRNILGAVLGR
+16 ARRMRNIVGAVLGR
-30 DGWTWRTHEVKLL
+30 DGWMWRTHEVKLL

-58 QLKTPRNPELV
+58 KLKTPRNPELV
-69 PVKHI
+69 PLKHI

-116 LELTRREV
+116 LELTKREV
-124 EYVSLSRD
+124 EYVALSRD

-158 AATEGRIL
+158 AATQGRVL

-210 EHTKEELD
+210 DHTKEELD
-218 AWKIVRVSEDFRVI
+218 SWKIVRVSEDFRVI

-257 DIYYLPFKDQLE
+257 DVYYLPFKDQLE
-269 LLYTAGP
+269 VLYTAGP
-276 NVAAERVSQLLSL
+276 NIAAERVSQLLSL

-298 STLGLPDFP
+298 SSLGLPDFP
-307 VDNLSPALQVLNV
+307 VDNLLPALHVLNA

-336 HSILGKEGRTAV
+336 SSILGQEGRDAV

-365 PGAVV
+365 PSAVL
-370 SVSLA
+370 SLSRT
-375 RDLEGHADVTL
+375 RDPEGHADVTL
-386 RVADQDVT
+386 CVADKDIT
-394 FQVPAGTKEPRPP
+394 FQVPAGIKELRPP
-407 NSSPAFISTSSHAQ
+407 NSSSTFISTPSQSQ

-429 HMVKDMCLI
+429 HLVKDICLI

-454 MLGYSIEPVML
+454 MLGYSVESVML

-492 LVTAAQEGKLLLLDG
+492 LVTAAIEGKLLLLDG

-527 LALYDGT
+527 LDLYDGT
-534 RLMRWDRYQILKEQ
+534 RLLRWDRYQTLKEE
-548 LQLTDQQLQE
+548 LQFTDQQLQE

-571 ALAEPPVVGA
+571 ALAEPPVVG
-581 STSTSTSTSSSGGQ
+581 SSSSSSSSKGQ

-603 TMFLYHSVAP
+603 TMFLYHTVTP
-613 LARAEEISLIQGLTP
+613 MARAEEMELIRGLTN
-628 NVPKEAVEQLLH
+628 NVPKEAAEQLLH

-669 RRLSQYPEE
+669 RRLSLYPEE

-696 ARASLQ
+696 ARASLD
-702 KNLAN
+702 KSLAN

-712 TADPAEHTR
+712 TPDPAEHMQ
-721 DHSCTVKDGMLTIGS
+721 DFSCSVKDGVLTIGR
-736 VSAPIYSA
+736 VSAPVYNAS
-744 DEKMKIPDVLF
+744 EKMKIPDVLF

-816 LTLQPSVRDGIIVY
+816 LTLQPSVRDGIIMY

-873 DGRRIVSDLR
+873 DGRRIISDPR
-883 KANGRL
+883 EAEGRP

-1012 MREVLIEALHKHGIP
+1012 TREVLIEALHKHGIP

-1033 SVNLAKE
+1033 SVKLAKE
-1040 LPLPEVR
+1040 LPLPKVQ
-1047 MSGYWT
+1047 MTGYWT
-1053 TNQGGNA
+1053 INQTGNA

-1070 HPIDIKGPVFLRVQ
+1070 RPIDIKGPVFLRVQ

-1130 NPVSLYAMKERGE
+1130 NPVSLFSMKERGD

-1166 TIAALGSPLDGQVVL
+1166 TVAPLGSPLEGQVVL

-1187 TVLHV
+1187 TVLHL
-1192 DVVTGAVRRLMLSP
+1192 DMVTGAVRRLLLSP
-1206 DSDQSSTRA
+1206 DSDQPSTKASS
-1215 SNWWS
+1215 WWS
-1220 SKEQQGSHKMCRDF
+1220 SKENQGVHKMCHDF

-1245 DGNHLEVLDVLEGR
+1245 EGNQLEVLDVLEGR

-1264 LPINLKAV
+1264 LPINLKSV

-1286 TNKKY
+1286 TNRKF
-1291 LLTKPMHMGAEDS
+1291 LLTKPMHMTAEDS
-1304 GVCQLHTISE
+1304 GVCQLHSISE
-1314 DSVSSG
+1314 DAVSSG
-1320 HGASSGE
+1320 HGASAAEASL
-1327 SCVPQMLSCDQLP
+1327 PQMLSCDQLP

-1355 NRLLADTG
+1355 NRVLADAG
-1363 SYAQVIVGFPD
+1363 SFARIVVGFPD
-1374 LMSPNEVYTFK
+1374 LVSPNEVYSFN
-1385 RPVDLSEMKGGDG
+1385 RPVDQSGKSSDSGAHMFL
-1398 GSQFFRGGL
+1398 RGGL
-1407 RSSAAKRTNCVSL
+1407 RSTPAKRDNCVTL

-1429 LPPNQVP
+1429 LPPSKVP

-1449 AAAYLEVT
+1449 TAAYLEVT
-1457 DLNSKRLKY
+1457 DLNSKKVKY
-1466 IPVPRSMTV
+1466 IPVPRSMSV
-1475 SPYTSWLSKVSD
+1475 SPYTSWLSKISE
-1487 SDVLLAGLGSGGAV
+1487 SDVLTAALGSGGVV

-1513 TGLDNLQRS
+1513 TGLDTLQRS
-1522 LMEWRNMIGSEDGRP
+1522 LMEWRNMIGTEDGRP
-1537 IQITVQRDS
+1537 VQITIQRES
-1546 GQDVTAPKHGKI
+1546 GLDVSAPKHGKI

-1592 DAGHKVFQVSQAEKD
+1592 DAGHKVHQVSQAEKD
-1607 ALPEEVRRAAREM
+1607 AVPEEVRRAAREM
-1620 GEKAFKERLKEIDM
+1620 GEKAFKQRLKEIDM
-1634 SEYDADTYERFS
+1634 SEYDAATYERFS
-1646 KAVRRQ
+1646 NAVRRQ
-1652 VQSLRIILDSLQ
+1652 VQSLRIILDNLQ

-1699 RGEQEPELGSPQ
+1699 RGEQEPEPGSPQ

-1753 YEHKFKYDIVG
+1753 YEHKFKYDIIG
-1764 HSGDGFDIELVR
+1764 HSGDGYDIELVR
-1776 ADKVPKN
+1776 SDKIPKN
-1783 EKQRLKV
+1783 NKQRLKV
-1790 LKTMHAHAQFCMS
+1790 LKTMHAHSQFCMS
-1803 GDYTLE
+1803 GDFTLE
-1809 GTEASIRELAR
+1809 GTDSSIKELAR

-1844 RFARVLTSD
+1844 RFAQVLTSD

-1884 AMDTKQIPQI
+1884 AMDTKKIPQI

-1905 SA
+1905 GV

>member
-1 MHSQILCKGTAAAVA
+1 MQPHLLSRGTAAAVA
-16 VRRMRNILGAVLGR
+16 ARRMRSILGSVTGS
-30 DGWTWRTHEVKLL
+30 WMWRTREVKLI
-43 NTSSGDTVKIGEISY
+43 NTSSGDTVTIGDISY
-58 QLKTPRNPELV
+58 KLKTPQNPELV

-74 SDSLPQTVAQH
+74 SDSPSQTVAQH

-95 GQDVFLIGP
+95 GQDMFLIGP

-116 LELTRREV
+116 LELTKREV
-124 EYVSLSRD
+124 EYVALSRD

-158 AATEGRIL
+158 AATQGRVL

-218 AWKIVRVSEDFRVI
+218 SWKIVRVSEDFRVI
-232 ALGLPVPKYK
+232 ALGIPVPKYK

-257 DIYYLPFKDQLE
+257 DIYYLPFKDRLE
-269 LLYTAGP
+269 VLYRSGP
-276 NVAAERVSQLLSL
+276 NIGADRVSQLLSL

-298 STLGLPDFP
+298 SSLGLPDFP
-307 VDNLSPALQVLNV
+307 VDNLPSALEVLSV

-336 HSILGKEGRTAV
+336 RSILGKEGCTAV
-348 EGVLSRF
+348 ESVLTRF
-355 ELLDGRRQPA
+355 ELLDARRQQAATRILKVSPA
-365 PGAVV
+365 KDAK
-370 SVSLA
+370 SRA
-375 RDLEGHADVTL
+375 NVTL
-386 RVADQDVT
+386 DVAGNEVT
-394 FQVPAGTKEPRPP
+394 FEVRSGLNDVRQPNRSPLFVGTR
-407 NSSPAFISTSSHAQ
+407 SQSQ
-421 LLAEMMQS
+421 LIAEMMQS
-429 HMVKDMCLI
+429 HMVKDICLI

-444 KSVIAREFAE
+444 KSAIAREFAE
-454 MLGYSIEPVML
+454 ILGYSIEPVML

-472 DLLQQRY
+472 DLLQQRF

-492 LVTAAQEGKLLLLDG
+492 LVLAALEGKLLLLDG

-527 LALYDGT
+527 LDLYDGT
-534 RLMRWDRYQILKEQ
+534 RLLRWDRYQTLKEE
-548 LQLTDQQLQE
+548 LQFTDQELQE
-558 RSIFPIHPSFRVL
+558 RSIFPVHPAFRVL

-581 STSTSTSTSSSGGQ
+581 SGGGSKGQ

-603 TMFLYHSVAP
+603 TMFLYHTVTPMSK
-613 LARAEEISLIQGLTP
+613 AEEMELIEGLAP
-628 NVPKEAVEQLLH
+628 NVPKESVEQLLH
-640 LTHSLRKTNDPTAQ
+640 LTHGLRSTHDPTAQ

-702 KNLAN
+702 KSLSNS
-707 CSIQD
+707 SIENTPEASED
-712 TADPAEHTR
+712 SRSYT
-721 DHSCTVKDGMLTIGS
+721 CTVKDGVLTIGS
-736 VSAPIYSA
+736 VSAPVYNP
-744 DEKMKIPDVLF
+744 DMKMKVPDVLF
-755 YDNPQHMM
+755 YDNPQHMK

-781 GNQGVGKNKIVD
+781 GNQGVGKNKIID

-816 LTLQPSVRDGIIVY
+816 LTLQPSVRDGIIIY

-873 DGRRIVSDLR
+873 DGRRIVSDPR
-883 KANGRL
+883 VPTNRP
-889 NTIVMHPDFRM
+889 NTIAMHPDFRM

-944 GPDVPDATLQKLVA
+944 GPDVPDATLQKLVS

-987 LQKFPDEGLA
+987 LQKFPEEGLA

-1033 SVNLAKE
+1033 SVKLAKE
-1040 LPLPEVR
+1040 LPLPEVK
-1047 MSGYWT
+1047 MTGYWT
-1053 TNQGGNA
+1053 IGQGVNA
-1060 RRKLL
+1060 RRKML

-1070 HPIDIKGPVFLRVQ
+1070 RPIDIKGPVFLRVQ

-1089 RQESRALSFS
+1089 RQESRALSFT
-1099 EEKAHWQIPMNEV
+1099 EEKAHWQLPMNEV
-1112 NIICDVTT
+1112 NIICDVTSS
-1120 KDDVLYVATC
+1120 DDVLYVATC
-1130 NPVSLYAMKERGE
+1130 NPVSLFSMKEQGD

-1166 TIAALGSPLDGQVVL
+1166 TVAPLGSPLDGQVVL

-1192 DVVTGAVRRLMLSP
+1192 DMVTGAVRRLQLSP
-1206 DSDQSSTRA
+1206 DSDQPNARA
-1215 SNWWS
+1215 SHWWSS
-1220 SKEQQGSHKMCRDF
+1220 SKEQQGVNKMCCEF

-1245 DGNHLEVLDVLEGR
+1245 DGNQLDVLDVLEGR
-1259 VHSIS
+1259 LHSIS
-1264 LPINLKAV
+1264 LPINLKSV
-1272 FLVAEDRWLLLESN
+1272 HLVAEDRWLLMESDS
-1286 TNKKY
+1286 NKKF
-1291 LLTKPMHMGAEDS
+1291 LLTKPLHMAAEAS
-1304 GVCQLHTISE
+1304 SVCQLHSVSE
-1314 DSVSSG
+1314 DAVSSG
-1320 HGASSGE
+1320 HGVSAADIST
-1327 SCVPQMLSCDQLP
+1327 PQVLSNAQLP

-1355 NRLLADTG
+1355 NRVLADTG
-1363 SYAQVIVGFPD
+1363 SFARIIVGFPD
-1374 LMSPNEVYTFK
+1374 LMSPNEVYSFN
-1385 RPVDLSEMKGGDG
+1385 RPVDLSQMKSGDG
-1398 GSQFFRGGL
+1398 GGQMFFKGGL
-1407 RSSAAKRTNCVSL
+1407 RSSSPKRNNCVTL
-1420 LSANQVVRA
+1420 LSHNQVVRA
-1429 LPPNQVP
+1429 LPPNKVP
-1436 LKEVYPKDVTPPM
+1436 LKEIYPKDVTPPLT
-1449 AAAYLEVT
+1449 AAYLEVV
-1457 DLNSKRLKY
+1457 DLNSKKLKY
-1466 IPVPRSMTV
+1466 IPVPRSMSV
-1475 SPYTSWLSKVSD
+1475 SPYTNWLSKVSE
-1487 SDVLLAGLGSGGAV
+1487 SDVLLASLDSGGV
-1501 TVDMGGYVRLWE
+1501 FTVDMGGYVRLWE
-1513 TGLDNLQRS
+1513 TGSDTLQRS

-1537 IQITVQRDS
+1537 LQITVQRDS
-1546 GQDVTAPKHGKI
+1546 GMDVTAPKHGKV
-1558 DPNNAPHVGGNQ
+1558 DPLNAPHVGGNQ

-1592 DAGHKVFQVSQAEKD
+1592 DAGHKVFQVSQVEKD
-1607 ALPEEVRRAAREM
+1607 AVPEDVRQAAREM
-1620 GEKAFKERLKEIDM
+1620 AEKAFKDRLKEINM
-1634 SEYDADTYERFS
+1634 SEYDGQTYERFS
-1646 KAVRRQ
+1646 SAVRRQ

-1699 RGEQEPELGSPQ
+1699 RGEQDPEPGTPQ

-1753 YEHKFKYDIVG
+1753 YEHKFKYDIMG
-1764 HSGDGFDIELVR
+1764 HSGDGYDIELVR

-1783 EKQRLKV
+1783 NKERLKV
-1790 LKTMHAHAQFCMS
+1790 LKTMHAHSQFCMS

-1809 GTEASIRELAR
+1809 ATEAGIKELSG
-1820 EEADEHFVVVLSDA
+1820 EEADELFVVVLSDA

-1844 RFARVLTSD
+1844 RFSSVLTSD

-1905 SA
+1905 SV

>member
-1 MHSQILCKGTAAAVA
+1 MYRRILVKGTTAAVA
-16 VRRMRNILGAVLGR
+16 ARRIRHILGPLMSKE
-30 DGWTWRTHEVKLL
+30 GWNCSAHEVKLL
-43 NTSSGDTVKIGEISY
+43 NTSSGDTVKIGEILY

-69 PVKHI
+69 PVNHI
-74 SDSLPQTVAQH
+74 LESLPQTITQH

-116 LELTRREV
+116 LELTKREV
-124 EYVSLSRD
+124 EYVALSRD

-146 GTAFYI
+146 GTAFYV

-200 SAERYDKLLQ
+200 SAQRYDKLLE
-210 EHTKEELD
+210 EHTKEELN

-232 ALGLPVPKYK
+232 ALGLPVPRYK

-269 LLYTAGP
+269 HLYNIGP
-276 NVAAERVSQLLSL
+276 NVPSEKVSQLLSC

-298 STLGLPDFP
+298 ASLSLPDFP
-307 VDNLSPALQVLNV
+307 LDNLPSALTILNL
-320 FPMLS
+320 FPMMS
-325 SQQLVQRLYPY
+325 AQQLVQRLYPY
-336 HSILGKEGRTAV
+336 EIMLGKEGRTAV
-348 EGVLSRF
+348 EGVLNRF
-355 ELLDGRRQPA
+355 ELTDGNKKP
-365 PGAVV
+365 PPTSVV
-370 SVSLA
+370 NVEPVRGDQTGQA
-375 RDLEGHADVTL
+375 AVTL
-386 RVADQDVT
+386 KITDKNIT
-394 FQVPAGTKEPRPP
+394 FQVPSGTRPIRPP
-407 NSSPAFISTSSHAQ
+407 DGSPGFISTPTHNR

-429 HMVKDMCLI
+429 HLVKDVCLI

-444 KSVIAREFAE
+444 KSVIAKEFAE
-454 MLGYSIEPVML
+454 MLGYSIEPIML

-479 TLPNGDTAWRPSP
+479 TLPNGDTAWRASP
-492 LVTAAQEGKLLLLDG
+492 LVTAAQEGKLVLLDG

-527 LALYDGT
+527 LNLYDGT
-534 RLMRWDRYQILKEQ
+534 RLLRWDRYQTLKDE
-548 LQLTDQQLQE
+548 LQLSDQDLQD
-558 RSIFPIHPSFRVL
+558 RSIFPIHPSFRII
-571 ALAEPPVVGA
+571 ALAEPPQVG
-581 STSTSTSTSSSGGQ
+581 STTQ
-595 QWLGPELL
+595 QWLGPEVL
-603 TMFLYHSVAP
+603 TMFLFHTIKP
-613 LARAEEISLIQGLTP
+613 LAKAEEMAVLHEMIP

-640 LTHSLRKTNDPTAQ
+640 LTHSLRMSSDPTAL

-669 RRLSQYPEE
+669 RRLSQYPQE

-696 ARASLQ
+696 ARSSLQ
-702 KNLAN
+702 KSLIN
-707 CSIQD
+707 CSIEDQP
-712 TADPAEHTR
+712 DPEAEHDQHYT
-721 DHSCTVKDGMLTIGS
+721 CTVKDGLLTIGN
-736 VSAPIYSA
+736 VSAPVYIP
-744 DEKMKIPDVLF
+744 DVKMKVPDVLF
-755 YDNPQHMM
+755 YDNVQHMM
-763 VMEDMLKD
+763 VMQDMLKD

-816 LTLQPSVRDGIIVY
+816 LTLQPSVQDGVIVY

-835 VKAVKMGHI
+835 VKAVKLGHI

-873 DGRRIVSDLR
+873 DGRRIVSDPLE
-883 KANGRL
+883 AAGRV
-889 NTIVMHPDFRM
+889 NAIPMHPDFRM
-900 LVLANRPGFPF
+900 IVLANRPGFPF

-931 PKPQAELAMLKQY
+931 PKPQAEFAMLKQY
-944 GPDVPDATLQKLVA
+944 GPDVPDAILQKLVA
-958 AFGELRSMADQGTI
+958 AFGELRNMADQGTI

-1012 MREVLIEALHKHGIP
+1012 TREVLITALHKHGIP
-1027 IGAKPS
+1027 IGAKPT
-1033 SVNLAKE
+1033 SVHLAKE
-1040 LPLPEVR
+1040 LPLTDCK
-1047 MSGYWT
+1047 MAGYWT
-1053 TNQGGNA
+1053 INQGANA

-1065 CPTET
+1065 CPTESRR
-1070 HPIDIKGPVFLRVQ
+1070 IDIKGPVFLRVQ
-1084 GYPCN
+1084 SYPTE
-1089 RQESRALSFS
+1089 RHESRSISFT
-1099 EEKAHWQIPMNEV
+1099 EEQAHWQIPMNEV
-1112 NIICDVTT
+1112 NIVCDVTT
-1120 KDDVLYVATC
+1120 ANDSIYVATC
-1130 NPVSLYAMKERGE
+1130 NPVSLYAMKEKGDSVQC
-1143 TIHCMELYD
+1143 IELYD
-1152 VFPRTISGVWQPFV
+1152 IFPRTISGVWQPFV
-1166 TIAALGSPLDGQVVL
+1166 SVAALGNPLEGQLVL
-1181 HEEQSN
+1181 HEEQGN
-1187 TVLHV
+1187 TLLHV
-1192 DVVTGAVRRLMLSP
+1192 DLFTGAVRRLALSQDKSEEP
-1206 DSDQSSTRA
+1206 VRKT
-1215 SNWWS
+1215 SNWWNNKDS
-1220 SKEQQGSHKMCRDF
+1220 QSGYKMCKEF

-1239 LLFYKE
+1239 LLFYKVNGSQL
-1245 DGNHLEVLDVLEGR
+1245 DVVDVLEGQI
-1259 VHSIS
+1259 HTIS

-1272 FLVAEDRWLLLESN
+1272 FLVAEDRWLLIEN
-1286 TNKKY
+1286 QTDKKFM
-1291 LLTKPMHMGAEDS
+1291 LTKPMHMGAEDTS
-1304 GVCQLHTISE
+1304 VCQLHTITE
-1314 DSVSSG
+1314 DAVSTGFGTSSGMESTTPQEVSS
-1320 HGASSGE
+1320 
-1327 SCVPQMLSCDQLP
+1327 DQLP
-1340 NENLSAALDQKIVSP
+1340 NVNLSAALGQKIISP
-1355 NRLLADTG
+1355 NRIFCDTNT
-1363 SYAQVIVGFPD
+1363 YANVIVGFPD

-1385 RPVDLSEMKGGDG
+1385 RPSPITEGR
-1398 GSQFFRGGL
+1398 GSDMFFG
-1407 RSSAAKRTNCVSL
+1407 SSKRTGPAKRVNCVCL
-1420 LSANQVVRA
+1420 LDANQVVRA
-1429 LPPNQVP
+1429 LPASQIPLADIYPN
-1436 LKEVYPKDVTPPM
+1436 DVTPPM
-1449 AAAYLEVT
+1449 TAAYLEVT
-1457 DLNSKRLKY
+1457 DLNSKKLKY
-1466 IPVPRSMTV
+1466 VPVPRSNSM
-1475 SPYTSWLSKVSD
+1475 SPYTVWISKVSD
-1487 SDVLLAGLGSGGAV
+1487 TDVVIAPLGSGGVV

-1522 LMEWRNMIGSEDGRP
+1522 LLEWRNMIGSEDGRP
-1537 IQITVQRDS
+1537 VQITIQRDS
-1546 GQDVTAPKHGKI
+1546 GLDVSSPKHGKF
-1558 DPNNAPHVGGNQ
+1558 DPKNAPHVGGNQ

-1592 DAGHKVFQVSQAEKD
+1592 DAGHKVYQISQVEKD
-1607 ALPEEVRRAAREM
+1607 AVPDEVKRAAREM
-1620 GEKAFKERLKEIDM
+1620 AEKAFKQRLKEIDM
-1634 SEYDADTYERFS
+1634 SEYDAATYERFS
-1646 KAVRRQ
+1646 GAVSRQ
-1652 VQSLRIILDSLQ
+1652 VHSLRIILDSLQ
-1664 AKGKERQWLKNQAL
+1664 AKGKERQWLRNQAL

-1688 GLTGEKAIYKR
+1688 GLTGEKAVYKR
-1699 RGEQEPELGSPQ
+1699 RGELDPELGAPQ
-1711 QKPKRLRVLAD
+1711 QKPKRLRLLAD

-1753 YEHKFKYDIVG
+1753 YEHKFKYDITG
-1764 HSGDGFDIELVR
+1764 HSGDGFDIELVKC
-1776 ADKVPKN
+1776 DKVPKN
-1783 EKQRLKV
+1783 NKERLKV
-1790 LKTMHAHAQFCMS
+1790 LKTMHAHSQFCMS

-1809 GTEASIRELAR
+1809 GTEHAVKELAR
-1820 EEADEHFVVVLSDA
+1820 EEADEHFVIVLSDA
-1834 NLERYGIRPE
+1834 NLERYGISPE
-1844 RFARVLTSD
+1844 RFARALTSN

-1868 QAERLQKTLP
+1868 QADRLQRTLP

-1905 SA
+1905 NA

>member
-1 MHSQILCKGTAAAVA
+1 YSAVQKSWAAAHFF
-16 VRRMRNILGAVLGR
+16 RNLIGKWER
-30 DGWTWRTHEVKLL
+30 KLYRQYL
-43 NTSSGDTVKIGEISY
+43 RQNQSVYDHLHSLAITLLGDTVKIGEITY
-58 QLKTPRNPELV
+58 KLKPPQNPELV

-116 LELTRREV
+116 LELTKREV
-124 EYVSLSRD
+124 EYVALSRD

-158 AATEGRIL
+158 AAIRGRVL

-218 AWKIVRVSEDFRVI
+218 SWKIVRVSEDFRVI

-257 DIYYLPFKDQLE
+257 DVYYLPFKDQLE
-269 LLYTAGP
+269 LLYSAGP

-298 STLGLPDFP
+298 SSLGLPDFP
-307 VDNLSPALQVLNV
+307 VDNLLPVLHNS

-325 SQQLVQRLYPY
+325 SQQLLHRLYPY
-336 HSILGKEGRTAV
+336 NSMLGKDGRTAV

-355 ELLDGRRQPA
+355 ELLDGHRQPA
-365 PGAVV
+365 PTTIL
-370 SVSLA
+370 SVSTA
-375 RDLEGHADVTL
+375 KDVEGHADITL
-386 RVADQDVT
+386 HVVDKDIT
-394 FQVPAGTKEPRPP
+394 FQVPAGVKEPRPP
-407 NSSPAFISTSSHAQ
+407 KSSPTYIHTPSHSQ
-421 LLAEMMQS
+421 LLAEMIQS
-429 HMVKDMCLI
+429 HMVKDICLI
-438 GAKGCG
+438 GPKGCG

-454 MLGYSIEPVML
+454 MLGYSMEPVML
-465 YQDMTAR
+465 YQDMTVR

-492 LVTAAQEGKLLLLDG
+492 LVTAAMEGKLLLLDG

-527 LALYDGT
+527 IDLYDGT
-534 RLMRWDRYQILKEQ
+534 RLLRWDRYQTLKEQ
-548 LQLTDQQLQE
+548 LHLSDQELQE
-558 RSIFPIHPSFRVL
+558 RSVFPIHPSFRVL
-571 ALAEPPVVGA
+571 ALAEPPVVGSA
-581 STSTSTSTSSSGGQ
+581 GSNSRAQ
-595 QWLGPELL
+595 QWLGPEVL
-603 TMFLYHSVAP
+603 TMFLYHNVMP
-613 LARAEEISLIQGLTP
+613 LAKEEEMGLIQGLAP
-628 NVPKEAVEQLLH
+628 NVPMEGAEQLLH
-640 LTHSLRKTNDPTAQ
+640 LAHSLRKTNDPTAQ

-669 RRLSQYPEE
+669 RRLSQHPEE
-678 SIAHAVNK
+678 SITHAVNK

-696 ARASLQ
+696 ARSSLQ
-702 KNLAN
+702 KNLMN

-712 TADPAEHTR
+712 ATDPADR
-721 DHSCTVKDGMLTIGS
+721 SLDYPCMVKDGVLTIGS
-736 VSAPIYSA
+736 VSAPIYNA
-744 DEKMKIPDVLF
+744 DQKMKVPDVLF

-816 LTLQPSVRDGIIVY
+816 LTLQPSVRDGIITY

-835 VKAVKMGHI
+835 VKAVKFGHV

-873 DGRRIVSDLR
+873 DGRRIISGALIPE
-883 KANGRL
+883 GRPD
-889 NTIVMHPDFRM
+889 TIIMHPDFRM
-900 LVLANRPGFPF
+900 IVLANRPGFPF

-931 PKPQAELAMLKQY
+931 PKPKAELAMLKQY

-958 AFGELRSMADQGTI
+958 AFGELRSLADQGTI
-972 TYPYSTR
+972 NYPYSTR

-1033 SVNLAKE
+1033 SVKLAKE
-1040 LPLPEVR
+1040 FPLPEVK
-1047 MSGYWT
+1047 MTGYWT
-1053 TNQGGNA
+1053 INQGGNT

-1065 CPTET
+1065 CPTDT
-1070 HPIDIKGPVFLRVQ
+1070 RPIDVKGPVFLRVQ
-1084 GYPCN
+1084 KYPCN
-1089 RQESRALSFS
+1089 RQESRALSFT

-1112 NIICDVTT
+1112 NIICDGGCY
-1120 KDDVLYVATC
+1120 VLYVATC
-1130 NPVSLYAMKERGE
+1130 NPVSLYSMKERGE
-1143 TIHCMELYD
+1143 TIKCIELYD

-1166 TIAALGSPLDGQVVL
+1166 TVAPLGSPLDGQVVL
-1181 HEEQSN
+1181 HEEQVDLSIIHLIIPTSILKSCGISRCFCMCSN
-1187 TVLHV
+1187 
-1192 DVVTGAVRRLMLSP
+1192 
-1206 DSDQSSTRA
+1206 Q
-1215 SNWWS
+1215 
-1220 SKEQQGSHKMCRDF
+1220 
-1234 AHKNW
+1234 
-1239 LLFYKE
+1239 
-1245 DGNHLEVLDVLEGR
+1245 LEVLDVLEGR

-1264 LPINLKAV
+1264 LPINLKSV
-1272 FLVAEDRWLLLESN
+1272 FLVAEDLMDL
-1286 TNKKY
+1286 KY
-1291 LLTKPMHMGAEDS
+1291 LKFLLTKPMHMAAEDS
-1304 GVCQLHTISE
+1304 GVCQLHSISE
-1314 DSVSSG
+1314 DSVNSG
-1320 HGASSGE
+1320 HGTTELSI
-1327 SCVPQMLSCDQLP
+1327 PQMLSCEQLP
-1340 NENLSAALDQKIVSP
+1340 NENLSAALNQKIVSP
-1355 NRLLADTG
+1355 NRVLVDTD
-1363 SYAQVIVGFPD
+1363 SYARLIVGFPD
-1374 LMSPNEVYTFK
+1374 LMSPNEVYSFK
-1385 RPVDLSEMKGGDG
+1385 RPVNLSAIKSGDSG
-1398 GSQFFRGGL
+1398 AQAFFRGGL
-1407 RSSAAKRTNCVSL
+1407 RSATAKQENCVGL
-1420 LSANQVVRA
+1420 IPVNQVVRA
-1429 LPPNQVP
+1429 LPPNKVP
-1436 LKEVYPKDVTPPM
+1436 LKELYPKDVTPPM
-1449 AAAYLEVT
+1449 TAAYLEVT
-1457 DLNSKRLKY
+1457 DLNSKKLKY

-1475 SPYTSWLSKVSD
+1475 SPYTNWVSKVSEC
-1487 SDVLLAGLGSGGAV
+1487 DVLIAALGSGGVV
-1501 TVDMGGYVRLWE
+1501 TVDMGGYIRLWE
-1513 TGLDNLQRS
+1513 TGLDTLQRS

-1537 IQITVQRDS
+1537 IQITIQRDS
-1546 GQDVTAPKHGKI
+1546 GLDVSAPKHGKI
-1558 DPNNAPHVGGNQ
+1558 DPHNAPHVGGNQ

-1592 DAGHKVFQVSQAEKD
+1592 DAGHKVYQVSQVEKD
-1607 ALPEEVRRAAREM
+1607 AVPEEVRKAAREM
-1620 GEKAFKERLKEIDM
+1620 AEKAFKERLKEIDM
-1634 SEYDADTYERFS
+1634 SEYDAATYERFS
-1646 KAVRRQ
+1646 SAVRRQ

-1678 GELDDAKIID
+1678 GELDDTKIID

-1699 RGEQEPELGSPQ
+1699 RGELEPELGSPQ

-1738 RSMEAVCMVMEALES
+1738 RSMEAVCMVMEALEN

-1764 HSGDGFDIELVR
+1764 HSGDGYDIELVT
-1776 ADKVPKN
+1776 ADKIPKN
-1783 EKQRLKV
+1783 NKQRLKV
-1790 LKTMHAHAQFCMS
+1790 LKVMHAHSQFCMS

-1809 GTEASIRELAR
+1809 GTEASIKELAR

-1844 RFARVLTSD
+1844 RFAQVLTSD

>member
-1 MHSQILCKGTAAAVA
+1 MHYQLLRGGTTAAVA
-16 VRRMRNILGAVLGR
+16 ARRVRNILGSVLGR
-30 DGWTWRTHEVKLL
+30 DGWMWRFHEVKLVS
-43 NTSSGDTVKIGEISY
+43 TSSGDTVTIGEISY
-58 QLKTPRNPELV
+58 KLKTPQNPELV
-69 PVKHI
+69 PLKYL
-74 SDSLPQTVAQH
+74 SDSVPQTVAQH

-124 EYVSLSRD
+124 EYVALSRD

-158 AATEGRIL
+158 AATQGRVL

-218 AWKIVRVSEDFRVI
+218 NWKIVRVSEDFRVI

-269 LLYTAGP
+269 LLYSVGP

-298 STLGLPDFP
+298 SSLGLPDFP
-307 VDNLSPALQVLNV
+307 VDNLVAALHVLNT

-336 HSILGKEGRTAV
+336 KSILGKDGHTAV
-348 EGVLSRF
+348 ESVLSRF
-355 ELLDGRRQPA
+355 ELLDGRRQAA
-365 PGAVV
+365 PSNVL
-370 SVSLA
+370 SVSSSSD
-375 RDLEGHADVTL
+375 REGHADVT
-386 RVADQDVT
+386 VQAADKEVT
-394 FQVPAGTKEPRPP
+394 FQVPAGSKEPRPP
-407 NSSPAFISTSSHAQ
+407 NSSLTFINTPSHSQ

-429 HMVKDMCLI
+429 HMVKDLCLI

-492 LVTAAQEGKLLLLDG
+492 LVTAAMEGKLLILDG

-527 LALYDGT
+527 LDLYDGT
-534 RLMRWDRYQILKEQ
+534 RLLRWDRYQALKEQ
-548 LQLTDQQLQE
+548 VQFSDQQLQE

-581 STSTSTSTSSSGGQ
+581 GSSSTSSSRGQQ

-603 TMFLYHSVAP
+603 TMFLYHSVSP
-613 LARAEEISLIQGLTP
+613 LAKAEESGLIQGL
-628 NVPKEAVEQLLH
+628 VPGVPEEAAERLLH
-640 LTHSLRKTNDPTAQ
+640 LTHSLRQTNDPTTQ

-669 RRLSQYPEE
+669 RRLSQYPDE
-678 SIAHAVNK
+678 SISHAVNK

-696 ARASLQ
+696 ARASLE
-702 KNLAN
+702 KALSN

-712 TADPAEHTR
+712 AADPAGQTR
-721 DHSCTVKDGMLTIGS
+721 DHSCVVQDGVLTIGT
-736 VSAPIYSA
+736 VSAPIYNP
-744 DEKMKIPDVLF
+744 DHKMKVPDVLF
-755 YDNPQHMM
+755 YDNPQHMT

-816 LTLQPSVRDGIIVY
+816 LTLQPSVRDGIITY

-835 VKAVKMGHI
+835 VKAVKHGHV

-873 DGRRIVSDLR
+873 DGRRIVSDPCE
-883 KANGRL
+883 ANRRA
-889 NTIVMHPDFRM
+889 NVIVMHPDFRM

-944 GPDVPDATLQKLVA
+944 GPDVPEATLQKLVG

-987 LQKFPDEGLA
+987 LQKFPNEGLA

-1012 MREVLIEALHKHGIP
+1012 ARDVLIEALHKHGIP
-1027 IGAKPS
+1027 IGAKPT

-1047 MSGYWT
+1047 MTGYWT
-1053 TNQGGNA
+1053 LNQGGNA

-1070 HPIDIKGPVFLRVQ
+1070 RPIDVKGPAFLRVQ
-1084 GYPCN
+1084 NYPSS
-1089 RQESRALSFS
+1089 RQESRTLSFS
-1099 EEKAHWQIPMNEV
+1099 EEKAHWQIPMSEV
-1112 NIICDVTT
+1112 NIICDVVSS
-1120 KDDVLYVATC
+1120 DDTLYVAMC
-1130 NPVSLYAMKERGE
+1130 NPVTLYSMKERGDK
-1143 TIHCMELYD
+1143 IQCMELYD

-1166 TIAALGSPLDGQVVL
+1166 TVAPLGSPLDGQVVL

-1187 TVLHV
+1187 TVLHL
-1192 DVVTGAVRRLMLSP
+1192 DLVTGAVRRLMLSP
-1206 DSDQSSTRA
+1206 GGDQTPSRA
-1215 SNWWS
+1215 SHWWS
-1220 SKEQQGSHKMCRDF
+1220 SKEQQGGYKMCRDF
-1234 AHKNW
+1234 SKKNW

-1245 DGNHLEVLDVLEGR
+1245 DGNQLEVLDVLEGR
-1259 VHSIS
+1259 VHAIS

-1286 TNKKY
+1286 TNKKF
-1291 LLTKPMHMGAEDS
+1291 LLTKPMHTAAEDS
-1304 GVCQLHTISE
+1304 GVCQLHSIGE
-1314 DSVSSG
+1314 DPVSSG
-1320 HGASSGE
+1320 HGAASAE
-1327 SCVPQMLSCDQLP
+1327 VIVPQMLSNEQLP
-1340 NENLSAALDQKIVSP
+1340 NENLSAALEQKIVSP
-1355 NRLLADTG
+1355 NRVLADT
-1363 SYAQVIVGFPD
+1363 SCFAQIIVGFPD
-1374 LMSPNEVYTFK
+1374 LMSPNEVYSFK
-1385 RPVDLSEMKGGDG
+1385 RPVDLSAMKSSDS
-1398 GSQFFRGGL
+1398 GSHAFYRGAL
-1407 RSSAAKRTNCVSL
+1407 RSGSAKRENCVSL

-1429 LPPNQVP
+1429 IPPTKAP
-1436 LKEVYPKDVTPPM
+1436 LRDIYPKDVTPPM

-1457 DLNSKRLKY
+1457 DLTSKKLKY

-1475 SPYTSWLSKVSD
+1475 SPYTNWLSKVSD
-1487 SDVLLAGLGSGGAV
+1487 CDVLLAALGSGGVV

-1513 TGLDNLQRS
+1513 TGLDALQRS

-1537 IQITVQRDS
+1537 IQITIQRDS
-1546 GQDVTAPKHGKI
+1546 GLDVSAPKHGKI
-1558 DPNNAPHVGGNQ
+1558 DASNAPHVGGNQ

-1592 DAGHKVFQVSQAEKD
+1592 DAGHKVYQVSQAEKD
-1607 ALPEEVRRAAREM
+1607 AVPEEVRRAAREM
-1620 GEKAFKERLKEIDM
+1620 AEKAFKERLKEIDM
-1634 SEYDADTYERFS
+1634 SEYDASTYQRFS
-1646 KAVRRQ
+1646 SAVRRQ

-1664 AKGKERQWLKNQAL
+1664 AKGKERQWLKNQAM

-1688 GLTGEKAIYKR
+1688 GLTGEKTIYKR
-1699 RGEQEPELGSPQ
+1699 RGELDPELGSPQ

-1738 RSMEAVCMVMEALES
+1738 RSMEAVCMVMEALEN

-1764 HSGDGFDIELVR
+1764 HSGDSYDIELVP
-1776 ADKVPKN
+1776 ADKMPKN
-1783 EKQRLKV
+1783 DKQRLKV

-1809 GTEASIRELAR
+1809 ATEASIKELAR

-1844 RFARVLTSD
+1844 RFAQVLTSD

>member
-1 MHSQILCKGTAAAVA
+1 MRPQVLYGGPAAAVA
-16 VRRMRNILGAVLGR
+16 AARMRNLLGCVLGR
-30 DGWTWRTHEVKLL
+30 DGWMWRSHEVRLVS
-43 NTSSGDTVKIGEISY
+43 TSAGDTVKIGEISY
-58 QLKTPRNPELV
+58 KLKTPQNPELV

-116 LELTRREV
+116 LELTKREV
-124 EYVSLSRD
+124 EYVALSRD

-146 GTAFYI
+146 GTAYYI

-158 AATEGRIL
+158 AATQGRVL

-200 SAERYDKLLQ
+200 SAARYDKLLKD
-210 EHTKEELD
+210 HTKEELD
-218 AWKIVRVSEDFRVI
+218 SWKIVRVSEDFRVI

-269 LLYTAGP
+269 LLYAAGP
-276 NVAAERVSQLLSL
+276 GVPAERVSQLLSF
-289 ATTLCSQES
+289 ATTMCSQES
-298 STLGLPDFP
+298 SNLGLPDFP
-307 VDNLSPALQVLNV
+307 VDNLLPALQVLNT

-325 SQQLVQRLYPY
+325 SQQLLQRLYPY
-336 HSILGKEGRTAV
+336 KDILRKDGHNAV

-355 ELLDGRRQPA
+355 ELLDGCRQAA
-365 PGAVV
+365 P
-370 SVSLA
+370 LA
-375 RDLEGHADVTL
+375 ILSASKTKDLEGSADVTV
-386 RVADQDVT
+386 RVADKDIT
-394 FQVPAGTKEPRPP
+394 FQVPAGTKELRPP
-407 NSSPAFISTSSHAQ
+407 NGSPTFIYTPSHSQ

-429 HMVKDMCLI
+429 HVVKDLCLI
-438 GAKGCG
+438 GVKGCG

-454 MLGYSIEPVML
+454 MLGYNIEPVML

-479 TLPNGDTAWRPSP
+479 TLPNGDTVWRPSP
-492 LVTAAQEGKLLLLDG
+492 LVTAAIEGKLLLLDG

-527 LALYDGT
+527 LDLYDGT
-534 RLMRWDRYQILKEQ
+534 KLLRWDRYQTLKQQ
-548 LQLTDQQLQE
+548 LQLSDQQLQE
-558 RSIFPIHPSFRVL
+558 RSVFPVHPSFRVL
-571 ALAEPPVVGA
+571 ALAEPPEVGA
-581 STSTSTSTSSSGGQ
+581 GSASSSRGQ

-603 TMFLYHSVAP
+603 TMFLYHTVTP
-613 LARAEEISLIQGLTP
+613 LAQAEEKALIQTLTP
-628 NVPKEAVEQLLH
+628 NVPGEAAEQLLR
-640 LTHSLRKTNDPTAQ
+640 LTHTLRKTNDQTAQ

-669 RRLSQYPEE
+669 RRLSEYPEE
-678 SIAHAVNK
+678 SVAHAVHK

-696 ARASLQ
+696 ARASLE
-702 KNLAN
+702 KSLSD
-707 CSIQD
+707 CSIQE
-712 TADPAEHTR
+712 TPDPAEHTR
-721 DHSCTVKDGMLTIGS
+721 DHRCVVKDGVLTIGS
-736 VSAPIYSA
+736 VSAHIYNPTQ
-744 DEKMKIPDVLF
+744 KMKVPDVLF

-816 LTLQPSVRDGIIVY
+816 LTLQPSVRDGVIIY

-835 VKAVKMGHI
+835 VKAVKLGHI

-873 DGRRIVSDLR
+873 DGRRIISDPR
-883 KANGRL
+883 EAKGRS
-889 NTIVMHPDFRM
+889 NTIIMHPDFRTM
-900 LVLANRPGFPF
+900 VLANRPGFPF

-944 GPDVPDATLQKLVA
+944 GPNVPDATLEKLVA

-987 LQKFPDEGLA
+987 LQKFPNEGLA

-1027 IGAKPS
+1027 IGAKPT
-1033 SVNLAKE
+1033 SVHLAKE

-1047 MSGYWT
+1047 MTGYWT
-1053 TNQGGNA
+1053 INQGGNA

-1070 HPIDIKGPVFLRVQ
+1070 HPIEVKGPAFLRVQ
-1084 GYPCN
+1084 SYPCS
-1089 RQESRALSFS
+1089 RQESRALSFT

-1112 NIICDVTT
+1112 NIICDVIST
-1120 KDDVLYVATC
+1120 DDTLYVATC
-1130 NPVSLYAMKERGE
+1130 NPVSLYSMKERGE
-1143 TIHCMELYD
+1143 TIRGMELYD

-1166 TIAALGSPLDGQVVL
+1166 SVAPLGNPLDGQVVL

-1187 TVLHV
+1187 TVLHL
-1192 DVVTGAVRRLMLSP
+1192 DLVTGAVRRLVLSP
-1206 DSDQSSTRA
+1206 DSDQTSSRA

-1220 SKEQQGSHKMCRDF
+1220 SKEQQGGHKMCRDF

-1245 DGNHLEVLDVLEGR
+1245 DGNQLEVLDVLEGR

-1264 LPINLKAV
+1264 LPINLKSV
-1272 FLVAEDRWLLLESN
+1272 YLVAEDRWLLLESN
-1286 TNKKY
+1286 TNKKF
-1291 LLTKPMHMGAEDS
+1291 LLTKPMHMAAEDS
-1304 GVCQLHTISE
+1304 GVCQLHSINE
-1314 DSVSSG
+1314 DTVSPG
-1320 HGASSGE
+1320 HGATSAEVS
-1327 SCVPQMLSCDQLP
+1327 VPQMLSSEQLP
-1340 NENLSAALDQKIVSP
+1340 SENLSAALGQKIVSP
-1355 NRLLADTG
+1355 NRLLADSG
-1363 SYAQVIVGFPD
+1363 SFAQIIVGFPD
-1374 LMSPNEVYTFK
+1374 LMSPNEVYSYK
-1385 RPVDLSEMKGGDG
+1385 RPVDLSAMKSSEG
-1398 GSQFFRGGL
+1398 GSHMFFRGGI
-1407 RSSAAKRTNCVSL
+1407 RSDSAKRSNCVSL

-1429 LPPNQVP
+1429 IPPNKVP
-1436 LKEVYPKDVTPPM
+1436 LKDIYPKDVTPPM
-1449 AAAYLEVT
+1449 TAAYLEVT
-1457 DLNSKRLKY
+1457 DLNSKKLKY
-1466 IPVPRSMTV
+1466 VAVPRSMTV
-1475 SPYTSWLSKVSD
+1475 SPYTNWLSKVSD
-1487 SDVLLAGLGSGGAV
+1487 CDVLMAAFGSGSVV

-1513 TGLDNLQRS
+1513 TGLDTLQRS
-1522 LMEWRNMIGSEDGRP
+1522 LMEWRNMIGTEDGNP
-1537 IQITVQRDS
+1537 VQITIQRDS

-1558 DPNNAPHVGGNQ
+1558 DPNNAPHIGGNQ

-1592 DAGHKVFQVSQAEKD
+1592 DAGHKVYQVSQAEKD
-1607 ALPEEVRRAAREM
+1607 AVPEEVRRAAREM
-1620 GEKAFKERLKEIDM
+1620 AEKAFKERLKEIDM
-1634 SEYDADTYERFS
+1634 SEYDASTYVRFS
-1646 KAVRRQ
+1646 SAVRRQ

-1678 GELDDAKIID
+1678 GELDDTKIID

-1699 RGEQEPELGSPQ
+1699 RGELEPELGSPQ

-1738 RSMEAVCMVMEALES
+1738 RSMEAVCMVMEALEN
-1753 YEHKFKYDIVG
+1753 YEHKFKYDIIG
-1764 HSGDGFDIELVR
+1764 HSGDGYDIDLVT
-1776 ADKVPKN
+1776 ANKLPKN
-1783 EKQRLKV
+1783 DKQRLRV

-1809 GTEASIRELAR
+1809 ATEASIKELAR

-1844 RFARVLTSD
+1844 RFAQVLTSD

>member
-1 MHSQILCKGTAAAVA
+1 MGS
-16 VRRMRNILGAVLGR
+16 VLGR
-30 DGWTWRTHEVKLL
+30 DGWMFKTHEVKLV
-43 NTSSGDTVKIGEISY
+43 NTASGDTVKIGEIIY
-58 QLKTPRNPELV
+58 KLKPPQNPELV
-69 PVKHI
+69 PVKYI

-116 LELTRREV
+116 LELTKREV
-124 EYVSLSRD
+124 EYIALSRD

-158 AATEGRIL
+158 AATQGRVL

-218 AWKIVRVSEDFRVI
+218 SWKIVRVSEDFRVI

-269 LLYTAGP
+269 LLYSAGA

-298 STLGLPDFP
+298 SSLGLPDFP
-307 VDNLSPALQVLNV
+307 VDNLLPAIHVLNS

-325 SQQLVQRLYPY
+325 SQQLLHRLYPY
-336 HSILGKEGRTAV
+336 NSMLGKDGRTAV

-365 PGAVV
+365 PTAIL
-370 SVSLA
+370 SVSA
-375 RDLEGHADVTL
+375 AKDVEGHADVTL
-386 RVADQDVT
+386 RVADKDIN
-394 FQVPAGTKEPRPP
+394 FQVPAGIKELRPP
-407 NSSPAFISTSSHAQ
+407 KSSPTYIHTPSHSQ
-421 LLAEMMQS
+421 LLAEMLQS
-429 HMVKDMCLI
+429 HMVKDICLI
-438 GAKGCG
+438 GPKGCG
-444 KSVIAREFAE
+444 KSVIAREFAQ
-454 MLGYSIEPVML
+454 MLGYSVEPVML

-492 LVTAAQEGKLLLLDG
+492 LVTAAMEGKLLLLDG

-516 AVLSRLLHDRE
+516 AILSRLLHDRE
-527 LALYDGT
+527 MDLYDGT
-534 RLMRWDRYQILKEQ
+534 RLLRWDRYQTLKEQ
-548 LQLTDQQLQE
+548 LQFSDQQLQE

-571 ALAEPPVVGA
+571 ALAEPPVVG
-581 STSTSTSTSSSGGQ
+581 TSSGSSSSKGQ

-603 TMFLYHSVAP
+603 TMFLYHTVRP
-613 LARAEEISLIQGLTP
+613 LAKAEEMDLIQGLTP
-628 NVPKEAVEQLLH
+628 NVPMEAAEQLLH
-640 LTHSLRKTNDPTAQ
+640 FTHSLRKTNDPTAQ

-678 SIAHAVNK
+678 SITHAVNK

-702 KNLAN
+702 KSLTN

-712 TADPAEHTR
+712 TADPA
-721 DHSCTVKDGMLTIGS
+721 DHSLDYPCAVKDGVLTIGS
-736 VSAPIYSA
+736 VSVPIYNP
-744 DEKMKIPDVLF
+744 DHKMKVPDVLF

-793 RFLHLLNRPREYL
+793 RFLHLLNRPREYI

-816 LTLQPSVRDGIIVY
+816 LTLQPSVRNGIITY

-835 VKAVKMGHI
+835 VKAVKLGHI

-859 ILKTLVESGEMILA
+859 ILKSLVESGEMILA
-873 DGRRIVSDLR
+873 DGRRIISDPR
-883 KANGRL
+883 EAKGGP
-889 NTIVMHPDFRM
+889 NTIIMHPDFRM
-900 LVLANRPGFPF
+900 IILANRPGFPF

-931 PKPQAELAMLKQY
+931 PKPKAELAMLKQY

-958 AFGELRSMADQGTI
+958 AFGELRTMADQGTI

-987 LQKFPDEGLA
+987 LQKFPNEGLA
-997 NVVRNVFDFD
+997 SVVKNVFDFD

-1033 SVNLAKE
+1033 SVVLAKE
-1040 LPLPEVR
+1040 LPLPEVKLT
-1047 MSGYWT
+1047 GYWT
-1053 TNQGGNA
+1053 VNQGGNA

-1070 HPIDIKGPVFLRVQ
+1070 HPIDIKGPAFLRVQ
-1084 GYPCN
+1084 SYPCN

-1112 NIICDVTT
+1112 NIVCDVTT

-1130 NPVSLYAMKERGE
+1130 NPVSLYSMKERGE
-1143 TIHCMELYD
+1143 TIQCMELYD

-1166 TIAALGSPLDGQVVL
+1166 TVAPLGSPLEGQVVL

-1187 TVLHV
+1187 TVLHLNL
-1192 DVVTGAVRRLMLSP
+1192 VTGAVRRLVMSP
-1206 DSDQSSTRA
+1206 DTDGSSSRA
-1215 SNWWS
+1215 SSWWN
-1220 SKEQQGSHKMCRDF
+1220 SKEQQTGHKMCRDF

-1245 DGNHLEVLDVLEGR
+1245 DGNQLEVLDVLEGQ

-1264 LPINLKAV
+1264 LPINLKSV

-1286 TNKKY
+1286 TNKRF
-1291 LLTKPMHMGAEDS
+1291 LLTKPMHMAAEDS
-1304 GVCQLHTISE
+1304 GVCQLHSISE

-1320 HGASSGE
+1320 HGATSAELSA
-1327 SCVPQMLSCDQLP
+1327 PQMVSCEQLS
-1340 NENLSAALDQKIVSP
+1340 NENLSAALNQKIVSP
-1355 NRLLADTG
+1355 NRVLTDTD
-1363 SYAQVIVGFPD
+1363 SYARLVIGFPD
-1374 LMSPNEVYTFK
+1374 LMSPNEVYSFK
-1385 RPVDLSEMKGGDG
+1385 RPVDLSAMKSGDG
-1398 GSQFFRGGL
+1398 GAHTFFRGGF
-1407 RSSAAKRTNCVSL
+1407 RTSTAKRENCVGL

-1429 LPPNQVP
+1429 LPPNKVP
-1436 LKEVYPKDVTPPM
+1436 LKEVYPKDVTPPL

-1457 DLNSKRLKY
+1457 DLNSKKLKY
-1466 IPVPRSMTV
+1466 IPVPRAMTV
-1475 SPYTSWLSKVSD
+1475 SPYTTWLSKVSD
-1487 SDVLLAGLGSGGAV
+1487 CDVLIAALGSGGVV
-1501 TVDMGGYVRLWE
+1501 TVDMGGYIRLWE
-1513 TGLDNLQRS
+1513 TGLDTLQRS
-1522 LMEWRNMIGSEDGRP
+1522 LMEWRNMIGSEDGIP
-1537 IQITVQRDS
+1537 MQITIQRDS
-1546 GQDVTAPKHGKI
+1546 GLNVTAPKHGKI
-1558 DPNNAPHVGGNQ
+1558 DAHNAPHVGGNQ

-1592 DAGHKVFQVSQAEKD
+1592 DAGHKVYQVSQAEKD
-1607 ALPEEVRRAAREM
+1607 AVPEEVRKAAQEM
-1620 GEKAFKERLKEIDM
+1620 AEKAFKERLKEIDM
-1634 SEYDADTYERFS
+1634 SEYDAATYERFS
-1646 KAVRRQ
+1646 SAVRRQ
-1652 VQSLRIILDSLQ
+1652 VQSLRIVLDSLQ

-1678 GELDDAKIID
+1678 GELDDTKIID

-1699 RGEQEPELGSPQ
+1699 RGELDPEPGSPQ

-1738 RSMEAVCMVMEALES
+1738 RSMEAVCMVMEALEN

-1764 HSGDGFDIELVR
+1764 HSGDGYDIELVT
-1776 ADKVPKN
+1776 ADQVPKN
-1783 EKQRLKV
+1783 NKQRLKV
-1790 LKTMHAHAQFCMS
+1790 LKVMHAHAQFCMS

-1809 GTEASIRELAR
+1809 GTEASIKELAR

>member
-1 MHSQILCKGTAAAVA
+1 MHSQILCKGALSAVA
-16 VRRMRNILGAVLGR
+16 ARRLRNILGAVLGR
-30 DGWTWRTHEVKLL
+30 NGWTWRSHEVKLF
-43 NTSSGDTVKIGEISY
+43 NTSSGETVKIGEISY

-69 PVKHI
+69 PLKHI

-124 EYVSLSRD
+124 EYVALSRD

-146 GTAFYI
+146 GTAFYL

-218 AWKIVRVSEDFRVI
+218 SWKIVRVSEDFRVI

-269 LLYTAGP
+269 LLYAAGP
-276 NVAAERVSQLLSL
+276 NVAAERVSQVLSL

-307 VDNLSPALQVLNV
+307 VDNLPSALQMLNV

-325 SQQLVQRLYPY
+325 SQQLIQRLYPY
-336 HSILGKEGRTAV
+336 KSILGKEGRTAV

-355 ELLDGRRQPA
+355 ELLDVRHQPCPSA
-365 PGAVV
+365 IL
-370 SVSLA
+370 SVALA
-375 RDLEGHADVTL
+375 RDQEGHADVML
-386 RVADQDVT
+386 RLADKDVS
-394 FQVPAGTKEPRPP
+394 FQVPSGTNELRPP
-407 NSSPAFISTSSHAQ
+407 NRSLHFISTPSHAQ

-438 GAKGCG
+438 GPKGCG

-454 MLGYSIEPVML
+454 MLGYRIEPVML

-479 TLPNGDTAWRPSP
+479 TLPNGDTAWRASP

-534 RLMRWDRYQILKEQ
+534 RLLRWDRYQALKEQ
-548 LQLTDQQLQE
+548 LQFTDLQLQE

-571 ALAEPPVVGA
+571 ALAEPPVVGTGNG
-581 STSTSTSTSSSGGQ
+581 SSSSSGGAQ
-595 QWLGPELL
+595 QWLGPEVL
-603 TMFLYHSVAP
+603 TMFLYHTVTP

-628 NVPKEAVEQLLH
+628 HVPTESVEQLLH

-702 KNLAN
+702 KNMTN
-707 CSIQD
+707 CSIQE
-712 TADPAEHTR
+712 TPEPAELN
-721 DHSCTVKDGMLTIGS
+721 HSCTIEDGMLTIGS
-736 VSAPIYSA
+736 VSSPVYKPS
-744 DEKMKIPDVLF
+744 EKMKVPNVLF
-755 YDNPQHMM
+755 YDNSQHIM

-835 VKAVKMGHI
+835 VKAVKLGHI

-859 ILKTLVESGEMILA
+859 ILKTLVENGEMILA
-873 DGRRIVSDLR
+873 DGRRIVSNQCEA
-883 KANGRL
+883 KGRP
-889 NTIVMHPDFRM
+889 NAIVMHPDFRM

-931 PKPQAELAMLKQY
+931 PKPRAELAMLKQY
-944 GPDVPDATLQKLVA
+944 GPDVPDATLEKLVA

-972 TYPYSTR
+972 NYPYSTR

-987 LQKFPDEGLA
+987 LQKFPNEGLA

-1012 MREVLIEALHKHGIP
+1012 MQEVLIDALHKHGIP

-1033 SVNLAKE
+1033 SVSLAKE
-1040 LPLPEVR
+1040 LPLPEVK

-1070 HPIDIKGPVFLRVQ
+1070 HPIDVKGPVFLRVQ
-1084 GYPCN
+1084 GYPCD

-1099 EEKAHWQIPMNEV
+1099 EEKAHWQIPMSEV
-1112 NIICDVTT
+1112 NIICDLIT
-1120 KDDVLYVATC
+1120 KDDVIYMATC

-1166 TIAALGSPLDGQVVL
+1166 TLAALGSPLDGQVVL
-1181 HEEQSN
+1181 HEEESN
-1187 TVLHV
+1187 TVLHL
-1192 DVVTGAVRRLMLSP
+1192 DVVTGAVRRLILSP
-1206 DSDQSSTRA
+1206 DNEQHATKASS
-1215 SNWWS
+1215 WWKS
-1220 SKEQQGSHKMCRDF
+1220 SKQQQGSYKMCRDF
-1234 AHKNW
+1234 SHKNW
-1239 LLFYKE
+1239 LLFYRE
-1245 DGNHLEVLDVLEGR
+1245 QGNQLEVLDVLEGR
-1259 VHSIS
+1259 VHFIS

-1272 FLVAEDRWLLLESN
+1272 FLVAEDRWLLVESN
-1286 TNKKY
+1286 TNKKF
-1291 LLTKPMHMGAEDS
+1291 LLTKPMHMEAEES

-1314 DSVSSG
+1314 DPVSSG
-1320 HGASSGE
+1320 HGATAGE
-1327 SCVPQMLSCDQLP
+1327 TCTPQMLSYDQLP
-1340 NENLSAALDQKIVSP
+1340 SENLSAALNQKIVSP

-1374 LMSPNEVYTFK
+1374 LMSPNEVYSFK
-1385 RPVDLSEMKGGDG
+1385 RPTDLSEIKPSDSGDHML
-1398 GSQFFRGGL
+1398 FRGGP
-1407 RSSAAKRTNCVSL
+1407 RSSTSKRNNCVSL

-1436 LKEVYPKDVTPPM
+1436 LREIYPKDVTPPM
-1449 AAAYLEVT
+1449 TAAFLEVT
-1457 DLNSKRLKY
+1457 DLNSKKVKY

-1475 SPYTSWLSKVSD
+1475 SPYSNWVSKVSD

-1546 GQDVTAPKHGKI
+1546 GLDVTAPKHGKI
-1558 DPNNAPHVGGNQ
+1558 DARNDPHIGGNQ

-1592 DAGHKVFQVSQAEKD
+1592 DAGHKVHQISQAEKD
-1607 ALPEEVRRAAREM
+1607 AVPEDIRRAAREM
-1620 GEKAFKERLKEIDM
+1620 AEKAFKDRLKEIDM
-1634 SEYDADTYERFS
+1634 SEYDAATYERFS

-1678 GELDDAKIID
+1678 GEFDDAKIID

-1699 RGEQEPELGSPQ
+1699 RGELDPEPGSPQ

-1732 VDGRLE
+1732 VDSRLE

-1764 HSGDGFDIELVR
+1764 HSGDGYDIELVR
-1776 ADKVPKN
+1776 ADKLPKN
-1783 EKQRLKV
+1783 NKQRLKV
-1790 LKTMHAHAQFCMS
+1790 LKNMHAHAQFCMS
-1803 GDYTLE
+1803 GDFTLE

-1820 EEADEHFVVVLSDA
+1820 EEADERFVVVLSDA

>member
-1 MHSQILCKGTAAAVA
+1 MHSQIFRSGTAAAVA
-16 VRRMRNILGAVLGR
+16 ARRMRNVLGAVLGR
-30 DGWTWRTHEVKLL
+30 DGWMWRTHEVKLL

-58 QLKTPRNPELV
+58 KLKTPRNPELV

-74 SDSLPQTVAQH
+74 SDSLPQTVVQH

-104 PGPLRRSIAMQY
+104 PGPLRRAIAMQY
-116 LELTRREV
+116 LELTKREV
-124 EYVSLSRD
+124 EYVALSRD

-158 AATEGRIL
+158 AATQGRVL

-200 SAERYDKLLQ
+200 SYQRYDKLLQ
-210 EHTKEELD
+210 EHTKDELD
-218 AWKIVRVSEDFRVI
+218 SWKIVRVSEDFRVI

-257 DIYYLPFKDQLE
+257 DVYYLPFKDQLE
-269 LLYTAGP
+269 LLYTVGP
-276 NVAAERVSQLLSL
+276 NIAAERVSQLLSL

-298 STLGLPDFP
+298 SNLGLPDFP
-307 VDNLSPALQVLNV
+307 VDNLLPALHVLNV
-320 FPMLS
+320 LPMLS

-336 HSILGKEGRTAV
+336 NSILGKDGRSAV

-355 ELLDGRRQPA
+355 ELLDGRRKLVPSA
-365 PGAVV
+365 IL
-370 SVSLA
+370 SVS
-375 RDLEGHADVTL
+375 RTKDLEGHADVTL
-386 RVADQDVT
+386 LVADKDVT
-394 FQVPAGTKEPRPP
+394 FQVPAGIKELHPP
-407 NSSPAFISTSSHAQ
+407 NSSPTFISTPSQSQ

-429 HMVKDMCLI
+429 HMVKDICLI

-454 MLGYSIEPVML
+454 MLGYSIEPIML

-472 DLLQQRY
+472 DLLQQRC

-492 LVTAAQEGKLLLLDG
+492 LVTAAIEGKLLILDG

-527 LALYDGT
+527 LDLYDGT
-534 RLMRWDRYQILKEQ
+534 RLLRWDRYQTLKEE
-548 LQLTDQQLQE
+548 LQFTDQQLQE
-558 RSIFPIHPSFRVL
+558 RSIFPIHASFRVL

-581 STSTSTSTSSSGGQ
+581 STNSSRGQ

-603 TMFLYHSVAP
+603 TMFLYHTVSP
-613 LARAEEISLIQGLTP
+613 MARAEEVKLIQGLTP
-628 NVPKEAVEQLLH
+628 NVPKEAAEQLLH
-640 LTHSLRKTNDPTAQ
+640 LTHSLRKTNDATAQ

-669 RRLSQYPEE
+669 RRFSQYPEE

-696 ARASLQ
+696 ARASLD
-702 KNLAN
+702 KSLAN

-712 TADPAEHTR
+712 TPDPAEHTR
-721 DHSCTVKDGMLTIGS
+721 DFNCLVKDGVLTIGS
-736 VSAPIYSA
+736 VSAPVYVAI
-744 DEKMKIPDVLF
+744 EKMKVPDVLF
-755 YDNPQHMM
+755 YDNLQHMM

-816 LTLQPSVRDGIIVY
+816 LTLQPSVRDGIIMY

-835 VKAVKMGHI
+835 VKAVKLGHI

-873 DGRRIVSDLR
+873 DGRRIISDPR
-883 KANGRL
+883 EAEGRP

-944 GPDVPDATLQKLVA
+944 GPNVPDATLQKLVA

-1033 SVNLAKE
+1033 SVKLAKE
-1040 LPLPEVR
+1040 LPLPEVK
-1047 MSGYWT
+1047 MTGYWT
-1053 TNQGGNA
+1053 VNQGGNA

-1065 CPTET
+1065 CPSET
-1070 HPIDIKGPVFLRVQ
+1070 RPIDIKGPVFLRVQ
-1084 GYPCN
+1084 SYPCN

-1130 NPVSLYAMKERGE
+1130 NPVSLFSMKERGE
-1143 TIHCMELYD
+1143 TIQCMELYD
-1152 VFPRTISGVWQPFV
+1152 VFPRTVSGVWQPFV
-1166 TIAALGSPLDGQVVL
+1166 TVAPLGSPLDGQVVL

-1187 TVLHV
+1187 TVLHL
-1192 DVVTGAVRRLMLSP
+1192 DMVTGAVRRLMLSP
-1206 DSDQSSTRA
+1206 DTDPPSATRA
-1215 SNWWS
+1215 SSWWS
-1220 SKEQQGSHKMCRDF
+1220 SKEPQGGHKMCHDF

-1245 DGNHLEVLDVLEGR
+1245 EGNQLEVLDVLEGR

-1264 LPINLKAV
+1264 LPINLKSV
-1272 FLVAEDRWLLLESN
+1272 YLVAEDRWLLLESN
-1286 TNKKY
+1286 TNKKF
-1291 LLTKPMHMGAEDS
+1291 LLTKPMHMTAEDC
-1304 GVCQLHTISE
+1304 GVCQLHSISE
-1314 DSVSSG
+1314 DSVSTG
-1320 HGASSGE
+1320 HGASSAE
-1327 SCVPQMLSCDQLP
+1327 VCVPQMLSCEQLP
-1340 NENLSAALDQKIVSP
+1340 NENLSAALDQNIVSP
-1355 NRLLADTG
+1355 NRVLADTG
-1363 SYAQVIVGFPD
+1363 SFARVVVGFPD
-1374 LMSPNEVYTFK
+1374 LVSPNEVHSYK
-1385 RPVDLSEMKGGDG
+1385 RSVDLSVMKSAETGAHM
-1398 GSQFFRGGL
+1398 FLRGGL
-1407 RSSAAKRTNCVSL
+1407 RSGAAKQENCVSL

-1429 LPPNQVP
+1429 LPPNKVP
-1436 LKEVYPKDVTPPM
+1436 LKEIYPKDVTPPM
-1449 AAAYLEVT
+1449 TAAYLEVT
-1457 DLNSKRLKY
+1457 DLNTKKVKY

-1475 SPYTSWLSKVSD
+1475 SPYTSWLSKVSE
-1487 SDVLLAGLGSGGAV
+1487 SDVLIAALGSGGVV

-1513 TGLDNLQRS
+1513 TGLDTLQRS
-1522 LMEWRNMIGSEDGRP
+1522 LMEWRNMIGTEDGRP
-1537 IQITVQRDS
+1537 LQITIQRDS
-1546 GQDVTAPKHGKI
+1546 GLDVSAPKHGKI
-1558 DPNNAPHVGGNQ
+1558 DPNNTPHVGGNQ

-1592 DAGHKVFQVSQAEKD
+1592 DAGHKVYQVSQVEKD
-1607 ALPEEVRRAAREM
+1607 AVPEEVRRAAREM

-1634 SEYDADTYERFS
+1634 SEYDAATYERFS
-1646 KAVRRQ
+1646 SAVRRQ

-1688 GLTGEKAIYKR
+1688 GLTGEKSIYKR
-1699 RGEQEPELGSPQ
+1699 RGEQDPELGSPQ

-1753 YEHKFKYDIVG
+1753 YEHKFKYDVIG
-1764 HSGDGFDIELVR
+1764 HSGDGYDIELVR

-1783 EKQRLKV
+1783 NKERLKV
-1790 LKTMHAHAQFCMS
+1790 LKTMHAHSQFCMS

-1809 GTEASIRELAR
+1809 GTDASIKEVAR

-1844 RFARVLTSD
+1844 RFAQVLTSD

-1868 QAERLQKTLP
+1868 QAERLQKNLP

-1905 SA
+1905 SD

>member
-1 MHSQILCKGTAAAVA
+1 MPSQILCSGSTAAVA
-16 VRRMRNILGAVLGR
+16 ARRMRYILGAVLGR
-30 DGWTWRTHEVKLL
+30 DGWMWRTHEVKLL
-43 NTSSGDTVKIGEISY
+43 NTSSGDTVKIGDISY
-58 QLKTPRNPELV
+58 KLKMPRNPELV

-74 SDSLPQTVAQH
+74 SDTIPQAVAQH

-104 PGPLRRSIAMQY
+104 PGPLKRSIAMQY
-116 LELTRREV
+116 LELTKREV
-124 EYVSLSRD
+124 EYVALSRD

-140 RREIRS
+140 RREIRA
-146 GTAFYI
+146 GTAFYV

-158 AATEGRIL
+158 AATQGRVLI
-166 VLEGLEKAERN
+166 LEGLEKAERN

-210 EHTKEELD
+210 EHTEEELD
-218 AWKIVRVSEDFRVI
+218 SRKIVRVSEDFRVI

-276 NVAAERVSQLLSL
+276 NVSAERVSQLLSL

-298 STLGLPDFP
+298 SNLGLPDFP
-307 VDNLSPALQVLNV
+307 VDSLLPGLNVLNM

-325 SQQLVQRLYPY
+325 LQQLVQRLYPY
-336 HSILGKEGRTAV
+336 NSILGKDGRTAV
-348 EGVLSRF
+348 EGVLGKF
-355 ELLDGRRQPA
+355 ELLDNRRRQQTTSTILNVSRTE
-365 PGAVV
+365 GAV
-370 SVSLA
+370 
-375 RDLEGHADVTL
+375 GYADVTL
-386 RVADQDVT
+386 RVAEKDIT

-407 NSSPAFISTSSHAQ
+407 NSSPAFISTPSHSQ
-421 LLAEMMQS
+421 LISEMMQS
-429 HMVKDMCLI
+429 HMVKDICLM

-492 LVTAAQEGKLLLLDG
+492 LVTAAIEGKLLLLDG

-527 LALYDGT
+527 LDLYDGT
-534 RLMRWDRYQILKEQ
+534 RLLRWDRYQALKEE
-548 LQLTDQQLQE
+548 LQFSEEQLQE
-558 RSIFPIHPSFRVL
+558 RLIFPIHPAFRIL

-581 STSTSTSTSSSGGQ
+581 STSSNSSRGQ

-603 TMFLYHSVAP
+603 PVFLYHNVTP
-613 LARAEEISLIQGLTP
+613 LAKAEEMSLIQGLCP
-628 NVPKEAVEQLLH
+628 NVPKEAAEQLLH
-640 LTHSLRKTNDPTAQ
+640 LTHSLRQTNDPTAQ

-669 RRLSQYPEE
+669 RHLAQYPEE

-696 ARASLQ
+696 ARAMLQ
-702 KNLAN
+702 KNIIN

-712 TADPAEHTR
+712 TADSAEHSR
-721 DHSCTVKDGMLTIGS
+721 DCLVKDGVLTIGN
-736 VSAPIYSA
+736 VSAPTYNPN
-744 DEKMKIPDVLF
+744 EKMKVPDVLF
-755 YDNPQHMM
+755 YDNPQHMK
-763 VMEDMLKD
+763 VMEDMLRD

-816 LTLQPSVRDGIIVY
+816 LTLQPSVRDGIILY

-873 DGRRIVSDLR
+873 DGRRIISDPLEA
-883 KANGRL
+883 KGRP

-1027 IGAKPS
+1027 IGAKPTS
-1033 SVNLAKE
+1033 IKLAKE
-1040 LPLPEVR
+1040 LPLPEVK
-1047 MSGYWT
+1047 MTGYWT
-1053 TNQGGNA
+1053 INQGGNA

-1070 HPIDIKGPVFLRVQ
+1070 HHIDIKGPVFLRVQ
-1084 GYPCN
+1084 SYPCD

-1120 KDDVLYVATC
+1120 KDDVLYVAMC
-1130 NPVSLYAMKERGE
+1130 NPVSLYSMKERGD
-1143 TIHCMELYD
+1143 TIQCMELYD

-1166 TIAALGSPLDGQVVL
+1166 SVAPLGSPLDGQVVL

-1187 TVLHV
+1187 TVLHL
-1192 DVVTGAVRRLMLSP
+1192 DMVTGAVRRLMLSQ
-1206 DSDQSSTRA
+1206 DSDQPSAKA
-1215 SNWWS
+1215 SHWWS
-1220 SKEQQGSHKMCRDF
+1220 SKGQQGVYKMCSDF

-1245 DGNHLEVLDVLEGR
+1245 DGNQLEVLDVLEGR

-1264 LPINLKAV
+1264 LPINLKSV

-1286 TNKKY
+1286 TNKKF
-1291 LLTKPMHMGAEDS
+1291 LLTKPMHMAAEDS
-1304 GVCQLHTISE
+1304 GVCQLHSVSE
-1314 DSVSSG
+1314 DSDNTAEVST
-1320 HGASSGE
+1320 
-1327 SCVPQMLSCDQLP
+1327 PQMLSCDQLP

-1355 NRLLADTG
+1355 NRIMADPG
-1363 SYAQVIVGFPD
+1363 SFARIIVGFPD
-1374 LMSPNEVYTFK
+1374 LMSPNEVYSFK
-1385 RPVDLSEMKGGDG
+1385 RPVDLSVVKSSESGA
-1398 GSQFFRGGL
+1398 QVFLRGGL
-1407 RSSAAKRTNCVSL
+1407 RSIPPKRHNCSSL

-1429 LPPNQVP
+1429 LPPNKVP
-1436 LKEVYPKDVTPPM
+1436 MKEIYPKDVTPPM
-1449 AAAYLEVT
+1449 TAAYLEVT
-1457 DLNSKRLKY
+1457 DLNSKKIKY
-1466 IPVPRSMTV
+1466 IPVPRSMSV
-1475 SPYTSWLSKVSD
+1475 SPYTNWLSKVSE
-1487 SDVLLAGLGSGGAV
+1487 SDVLIAPLGSGGVV
-1501 TVDMGGYVRLWE
+1501 TVDMGGCVRLWE
-1513 TGLDNLQRS
+1513 TGLDTLQRS

-1537 IQITVQRDS
+1537 LQITIQKES
-1546 GQDVTAPKHGKI
+1546 GLDVSAPKHGKI

-1592 DAGHKVFQVSQAEKD
+1592 DAGHKVYQVSQAEKD
-1607 ALPEEVRRAAREM
+1607 AVPEDVRRAAREM
-1620 GEKAFKERLKEIDM
+1620 AEKAFKDRLKEINM
-1634 SEYDADTYERFS
+1634 SKYDATTYERFS
-1646 KAVRRQ
+1646 GAVRRQ

-1699 RGEQEPELGSPQ
+1699 RGELDPELGSPQ

-1738 RSMEAVCMVMEALES
+1738 RSMEAVCMVMEALEN

-1764 HSGDGFDIELVR
+1764 HSGDGHDIELVR
-1776 ADKVPKN
+1776 VDKIPKN
-1783 EKQRLKV
+1783 NKERLKV

-1809 GTEASIRELAR
+1809 GTQASILELAR
-1820 EEADEHFVVVLSDA
+1820 EEADEYFVVVLSDA

-1844 RFARVLTSD
+1844 RFAQVLTSD
-1853 PQVNAFAIF
+1853 PQINAFAIF

-1884 AMDTKQIPQI
+1884 AMDTKEIPQI